1 MEQKKITFNRDLN
14 KAMKFASQKALVE
27 NSDFITP
34 EHLLYGMM
42 TLPQMQDLMWSCNEA
57 FDIDDFLDELDE
69 HIEESTKDDS
79 QGAKPNDICEPSFQL
94 QQVFTDAV
102 RQAIMAERKAID
114 MPMAINAILCLENS
128 WAAYLLRKHA
138 NVEDF
143 EIMTGTEIHFHEH
156 STGVEEDDDQYSNG
170 EGDNPFGLFDD
181 DDEDLLFGDE
191 DDYSSPSHKNDK
203 WKKYVTCIN
212 EHLKDKNPLIGR
224 EKELDRTIQVLCRKD
239 KNNPLHIGE
248 PGVGKTALVYGV
260 ARRIEE
266 GKVPDRLKGCN
277 IYQLDMGTLLAGTRF
292 RGDMEQRLKQ
302 IMEGVTSEAHCII
315 YLDEIHNIV
324 GAGKGAEGGSDVS
337 DLLKPY
343 LDDDRIR
350 VIGATTY
357 TEYNKNFTR
366 SVGMI
371 RRFQT
376 IDVEEPSIDEAI
388 HILKSLKPIY
398 EKYHHVKYDAAA
410 IEYAVTSSAKFITD
424 RFLPDKAIDL
434 MDEAAAKLRMERD
447 SQPEELDEITR
458 RLRQLEIEREAIKRE
473 GDEAKL
479 DALNK
484 EIAELQE
491 REKNFRAKWEGE
503 KEVLA
508 KIQQDKQQMEQLKFE
523 AERAE
528 REGDYGRVAEIRYGK
543 LQQLQHDIDAQQEQ
557 LRSRQ
562 GAEAMVKE
570 EVTPD
575 DIADV
580 VARWTGIPVTR
591 MLQSEREKLLHLE
604 DELHRRVVGQD
615 EAIQAVADAV
625 RRSRA
630 GLQDPKRPIGSFIF
644 LGTTGVGK
652 TELAKA
658 LADYLFNDENM
669 MTRIDMSEYQEKFS
683 VSRLVGA
690 PPGYVG
696 YEEGGQLTEA
706 VRRKPYSVVLF
717 DEIEKAH
724 PDVFN
729 ILLQVLDDGRLT
741 DNKGRTVNFK
751 NTIIIMTSNMGS
763 QLIQQ
768 KFEAIARKSADERE
782 RIIDETKGE
791 VLEMLK
797 KTIRPEFLNRIDDI
811 IMFEP
816 LTQPQIE
823 QIVRLQVNGIER
835 LLKDQDVH
843 IEVSDAAVK
852 LVAKAGFDPEF
863 GARPVKRALQRLLL
877 NDLSKALLAGT
888 VDKTRP
894 IRVDVD
900 GDALRFSNAD

>member
-57 FDIDDFLDELDE
+57 FDLDNFLDELDE

-143 EIMTGTEIHFHEH
+143 EIMTATEIHFHER

-191 DDYSSPSHKNDK
+191 DDFSSPSHKNDK

-212 EHLKDKNPLIGR
+212 EHLAEKNPLIGR
-224 EKELDRTIQVLCRKD
+224 ERELDRTIQVLCRKD

-302 IMEGVTSEAHCII
+302 IMEGVTSESHCII

-398 EKYHHVKYDAAA
+398 EKYHHVKYDDAA

-424 RFLPDKAIDL
+424 RFLPDKAIDII
-434 MDEAAAKLRMERD
+434 DEAGAQAEMEGKKYKKIGKK
-447 SQPEELDEITR
+447 Q
-458 RLRQLEIEREAIKRE
+458 
-473 GDEAKL
+473 
-479 DALNK
+479 
-484 EIAELQE
+484 IA
-491 REKNFRAKWEGE
+491 
-503 KEVLA
+503 EVLA
-508 KIQQDKQQMEQLKFE
+508 K
-523 AERAE
+523 
-528 REGDYGRVAEIRYGK
+528 VAK
-543 LQQLQHDIDAQQEQ
+543 IDALAIKQDDNKNLASLE
-557 LRSRQ
+557 SR
-562 GAEAMVKE
+562 MK
-570 EVTPD
+570 
-575 DIADV
+575 DV
-580 VARWTGIPVTR
+580 IY
-591 MLQSEREKLLHLE
+591 
-604 DELHRRVVGQD
+604 GQD
-615 EAIQAVADAV
+615 RAIQTVVEAVQL
-625 RRSRA
+625 SKA
-630 GLQDPKRPIGSFIF
+630 GLTDENKPLASLLFVGP
-644 LGTTGVGK
+644 TGVGK
-652 TELAKA
+652 TEVAKMLAQELGVK
-658 LADYLFNDENM
+658 LVRF
-669 MTRIDMSEYQEKFS
+669 DMSEYVEKHT
-683 VSRLVGA
+683 VAKLIGA
-690 PPGYVG
+690 PAGYVG
-696 YEEGGQLTEA
+696 YDDGGLLTDA
-706 VRRKPYSVVLF
+706 VRKSPDCVLLL

-724 PDVFN
+724 SDIFN
-729 ILLQVLDDGRLT
+729 ILLQVMDYGVLT
-741 DNKGRTVNFK
+741 DSKGRKAHFK
-751 NTIIIMTSNMGS
+751 NVILIMTSNAGAQYASQATVGFASTATAGS
-763 QLIQQ
+763 AMLKQVKHTFKPEFINRLNEIVVFNDMDEQMAKLILG
-768 KFEAIARKSADERE
+768 KKLRELNAKLAAKSVSITLTDEAHQHLLKSA
-782 RIIDETKGE
+782 
-791 VLEMLK
+791 
-797 KTIRPEFLNRIDDI
+797 
-811 IMFEP
+811 
-816 LTQPQIE
+816 
-823 QIVRLQVNGIER
+823 
-835 LLKDQDVH
+835 
-843 IEVSDAAVK
+843 
-852 LVAKAGFDPEF
+852 
-863 GARPVKRALQRLLL
+863 
-877 NDLSKALLAGT
+877 
-888 VDKTRP
+888 
-894 IRVDVD
+894 
-900 GDALRFSNAD
+900 

>member
-57 FDIDDFLDELDE
+57 FDLDNFLDELDE

-143 EIMTGTEIHFHEH
+143 EIMTATEIHFHER

-191 DDYSSPSHKNDK
+191 DDYSSPSRKNDK

-212 EHLKDKNPLIGR
+212 EHLAEKNPLIGR
-224 EKELDRTIQVLCRKD
+224 ERELDRTIQVLCRKD

-266 GKVPDRLKGCN
+266 GKVPDRLQGCN

-424 RFLPDKAIDL
+424 RFLPDKAIDII
-434 MDEAAAKLRMERD
+434 DEAGAQAEMEGKKYKKIGKK
-447 SQPEELDEITR
+447 Q
-458 RLRQLEIEREAIKRE
+458 
-473 GDEAKL
+473 
-479 DALNK
+479 
-484 EIAELQE
+484 IA
-491 REKNFRAKWEGE
+491 
-503 KEVLA
+503 EVLA
-508 KIQQDKQQMEQLKFE
+508 K
-523 AERAE
+523 
-528 REGDYGRVAEIRYGK
+528 VAK
-543 LQQLQHDIDAQQEQ
+543 IDALAIKQDDNKNLASLE
-557 LRSRQ
+557 SR
-562 GAEAMVKE
+562 MK
-570 EVTPD
+570 
-575 DIADV
+575 DV
-580 VARWTGIPVTR
+580 IY
-591 MLQSEREKLLHLE
+591 
-604 DELHRRVVGQD
+604 GQD
-615 EAIQAVADAV
+615 RAIQTVVEAVQL
-625 RRSRA
+625 SKA
-630 GLQDPKRPIGSFIF
+630 GLTDENKPLASLLFVGP
-644 LGTTGVGK
+644 TGVGK
-652 TELAKA
+652 TEVAKMLAQELGVK
-658 LADYLFNDENM
+658 LVRF
-669 MTRIDMSEYQEKFS
+669 DMSEYVEKHT
-683 VSRLVGA
+683 VAKLIGA
-690 PPGYVG
+690 PAGYVG
-696 YEEGGQLTEA
+696 YDDGGLLTDA
-706 VRRKPYSVVLF
+706 VRKSPDCVLLL

-724 PDVFN
+724 SDIFN
-729 ILLQVLDDGRLT
+729 ILLQVMDYGVLT
-741 DNKGRTVNFK
+741 DSKGRKAHFK
-751 NTIIIMTSNMGS
+751 NVILIMTSNAGAQYASQASVGFASTATAGS
-763 QLIQQ
+763 AMLKQVKHTFKPEFINRLNEIVVFNDMDEQMAKLILGKKLRELNAKLAAKSVSITLTEEAHQHLLKSGYSKEYGAREMDRVIQQ
-768 KFEAIARKSADERE
+768 QLKTMLMRE
-782 RIIDETKGE
+782 ILFGK
-791 VLEMLK
+791 LK
-797 KTIRPEFLNRIDDI
+797 KGGE
-811 IMFEP
+811 
-816 LTQPQIE
+816 
-823 QIVRLQVNGIER
+823 
-835 LLKDQDVH
+835 
-843 IEVSDAAVK
+843 A
-852 LVAKAGFDPEF
+852 
-863 GARPVKRALQRLLL
+863 
-877 NDLSKALLAGT
+877 T
-888 VDKTRP
+888 VDLQNGTLTIKQ
-894 IRVDVD
+894 
-900 GDALRFSNAD
+900 S

>member
-57 FDIDDFLDELDE
+57 FDLDEFLDELDE

-143 EIMTGTEIHFHEH
+143 EIMTATEIHFHER

-191 DDYSSPSHKNDK
+191 DDYSSPSRKNDK

-212 EHLKDKNPLIGR
+212 EHLAEKNPLIGR
-224 EKELDRTIQVLCRKD
+224 EHELDRTIQVLCRKD

-266 GKVPDRLKGCN
+266 GKVPDRLKGCK

-398 EKYHHVKYDAAA
+398 EKYHHVKYDDAA

-424 RFLPDKAIDL
+424 RFLPDKAIDII
-434 MDEAAAKLRMERD
+434 DEAGAQAEMEGKKYKKIGKK
-447 SQPEELDEITR
+447 Q
-458 RLRQLEIEREAIKRE
+458 
-473 GDEAKL
+473 
-479 DALNK
+479 
-484 EIAELQE
+484 IA
-491 REKNFRAKWEGE
+491 
-503 KEVLA
+503 EVLA
-508 KIQQDKQQMEQLKFE
+508 K
-523 AERAE
+523 
-528 REGDYGRVAEIRYGK
+528 VAK
-543 LQQLQHDIDAQQEQ
+543 IDALAIKQDDNKNLASLE
-557 LRSRQ
+557 SR
-562 GAEAMVKE
+562 MK
-570 EVTPD
+570 
-575 DIADV
+575 DV
-580 VARWTGIPVTR
+580 IY
-591 MLQSEREKLLHLE
+591 
-604 DELHRRVVGQD
+604 GQD
-615 EAIQAVADAV
+615 RAIQTVVEAVQL
-625 RRSRA
+625 SKA
-630 GLQDPKRPIGSFIF
+630 GLTDENKPLASLLFVGP
-644 LGTTGVGK
+644 TGVGK
-652 TELAKA
+652 TEVAKMLAQELGVK
-658 LADYLFNDENM
+658 LVRF
-669 MTRIDMSEYQEKFS
+669 DMSEYVEKHT
-683 VSRLVGA
+683 VAKLIGA
-690 PPGYVG
+690 PAGYVG
-696 YEEGGQLTEA
+696 YDDGGLLTDA
-706 VRRKPYSVVLF
+706 VRKSPDCVLLL

-724 PDVFN
+724 SDIFN
-729 ILLQVLDDGRLT
+729 ILLQVMDYGVLT
-741 DNKGRTVNFK
+741 DSKGRKAHFK
-751 NTIIIMTSNMGS
+751 NVILIMTSNAGAQYASQASVGFASTATAGS
-763 QLIQQ
+763 AMLKQVKHTFKPEFINRLNEIVVFNDMDEQMAKLILGKKLRELNAKLAAKSVSITLTDEAHQHLLKNGYSKEYGAREMDRVIQQ
-768 KFEAIARKSADERE
+768 QLKTMLMRE
-782 RIIDETKGE
+782 ILFGK
-791 VLEMLK
+791 LK
-797 KTIRPEFLNRIDDI
+797 KGGE
-811 IMFEP
+811 
-816 LTQPQIE
+816 
-823 QIVRLQVNGIER
+823 
-835 LLKDQDVH
+835 
-843 IEVSDAAVK
+843 A
-852 LVAKAGFDPEF
+852 
-863 GARPVKRALQRLLL
+863 
-877 NDLSKALLAGT
+877 T
-888 VDKTRP
+888 VDLQNGTLTIKQ
-894 IRVDVD
+894 
-900 GDALRFSNAD
+900 S

>member
-57 FDIDDFLDELDE
+57 FDLDDFLDELDE

-143 EIMTGTEIHFHEH
+143 EIMTGTEIHFHER

-212 EHLKDKNPLIGR
+212 EHLAEKNPLIGR

-424 RFLPDKAIDL
+424 RFLPDKAIDII
-434 MDEAAAKLRMERD
+434 DEAGAQAEMEGKKYKKIGKK
-447 SQPEELDEITR
+447 Q
-458 RLRQLEIEREAIKRE
+458 
-473 GDEAKL
+473 
-479 DALNK
+479 
-484 EIAELQE
+484 IA
-491 REKNFRAKWEGE
+491 
-503 KEVLA
+503 EVLA
-508 KIQQDKQQMEQLKFE
+508 K
-523 AERAE
+523 
-528 REGDYGRVAEIRYGK
+528 VAK
-543 LQQLQHDIDAQQEQ
+543 IDALAIKQDDNKNLASLE
-557 LRSRQ
+557 SR
-562 GAEAMVKE
+562 MK
-570 EVTPD
+570 
-575 DIADV
+575 DV
-580 VARWTGIPVTR
+580 IY
-591 MLQSEREKLLHLE
+591 
-604 DELHRRVVGQD
+604 GQD
-615 EAIQAVADAV
+615 RAIQTVVEAVQL
-625 RRSRA
+625 SKA
-630 GLQDPKRPIGSFIF
+630 GLTDENKPLASLLFVGP
-644 LGTTGVGK
+644 TGVGK
-652 TELAKA
+652 TEVAKMLAQELGVK
-658 LADYLFNDENM
+658 LVRF
-669 MTRIDMSEYQEKFS
+669 DMSEYVEKHT
-683 VSRLVGA
+683 VAKLIGA
-690 PPGYVG
+690 PAGYVG
-696 YEEGGQLTEA
+696 YDDGGLLTDA
-706 VRRKPYSVVLF
+706 VRKSPDCVLLL

-724 PDVFN
+724 SDIFN
-729 ILLQVLDDGRLT
+729 ILLQVMDYGVLT
-741 DNKGRTVNFK
+741 DSKGRKAHFK
-751 NTIIIMTSNMGS
+751 NVILIMTSNAGAQYASQASMGFAS
-763 QLIQQ
+763 TATAGSAMLKQVKHTFKPEFINRLNEIVVFNDMDEQMAKLILGKKLRELNAKLAAKSVSITLTDKAHQHLLKNGYSKEYGAREMDRVIQQ
-768 KFEAIARKSADERE
+768 QLKTMLMRE
-782 RIIDETKGE
+782 ILFGK
-791 VLEMLK
+791 LK
-797 KTIRPEFLNRIDDI
+797 KGGE
-811 IMFEP
+811 
-816 LTQPQIE
+816 
-823 QIVRLQVNGIER
+823 
-835 LLKDQDVH
+835 
-843 IEVSDAAVK
+843 A
-852 LVAKAGFDPEF
+852 
-863 GARPVKRALQRLLL
+863 
-877 NDLSKALLAGT
+877 T
-888 VDKTRP
+888 VDLQNGTLTIKQ
-894 IRVDVD
+894 
-900 GDALRFSNAD
+900 S

>member
-14 KAMKFASQKALVE
+14 KAMKYASQKALVE

-57 FDIDDFLDELDE
+57 FDLDDFLDELDE

-143 EIMTGTEIHFHEH
+143 EIMTATEIHFHER

-191 DDYSSPSHKNDK
+191 DDFSSPSRKNDK

-212 EHLKDKNPLIGR
+212 EHLAEKNPLIGR

-424 RFLPDKAIDL
+424 RFLPDKAIDII
-434 MDEAAAKLRMERD
+434 DEAGAQAEMEGKKYKKIGKK
-447 SQPEELDEITR
+447 Q
-458 RLRQLEIEREAIKRE
+458 
-473 GDEAKL
+473 
-479 DALNK
+479 
-484 EIAELQE
+484 IA
-491 REKNFRAKWEGE
+491 
-503 KEVLA
+503 EVLA
-508 KIQQDKQQMEQLKFE
+508 K
-523 AERAE
+523 
-528 REGDYGRVAEIRYGK
+528 VAK
-543 LQQLQHDIDAQQEQ
+543 IDALAIKQDDNKNLASLE
-557 LRSRQ
+557 SR
-562 GAEAMVKE
+562 MK
-570 EVTPD
+570 
-575 DIADV
+575 DV
-580 VARWTGIPVTR
+580 IY
-591 MLQSEREKLLHLE
+591 
-604 DELHRRVVGQD
+604 GQD
-615 EAIQAVADAV
+615 RAIQTVVEAVQL
-625 RRSRA
+625 SKA
-630 GLQDPKRPIGSFIF
+630 GLTDENKPLASLLFVGP
-644 LGTTGVGK
+644 TGVGK
-652 TELAKA
+652 TEVAKMLAQELGVK
-658 LADYLFNDENM
+658 LVRF
-669 MTRIDMSEYQEKFS
+669 DMSEYVEKHT
-683 VSRLVGA
+683 VAKLIGA
-690 PPGYVG
+690 PAGYVG
-696 YEEGGQLTEA
+696 YDDGGLLTDA
-706 VRRKPYSVVLF
+706 VRKSPDCVLLL

-724 PDVFN
+724 SDIFN
-729 ILLQVLDDGRLT
+729 ILLQVMDYGVLT
-741 DNKGRTVNFK
+741 DSKGRKAHFK
-751 NTIIIMTSNMGS
+751 NVILIMTSNAGAQYASQATVGFASTATAGS
-763 QLIQQ
+763 AMLKQVKHTFKPEFINRLNEIVVFNDMDEQMAKLILGKKLRELNAKLAAKSVSITLTDEAHQHLLKSGYSKEYGAREMDRVIQQ
-768 KFEAIARKSADERE
+768 QLKTMLMRE
-782 RIIDETKGE
+782 ILFGK
-791 VLEMLK
+791 LK
-797 KTIRPEFLNRIDDI
+797 KGGE
-811 IMFEP
+811 
-816 LTQPQIE
+816 
-823 QIVRLQVNGIER
+823 
-835 LLKDQDVH
+835 
-843 IEVSDAAVK
+843 A
-852 LVAKAGFDPEF
+852 
-863 GARPVKRALQRLLL
+863 
-877 NDLSKALLAGT
+877 T
-888 VDKTRP
+888 VDLQNGTLTIKQ
-894 IRVDVD
+894 
-900 GDALRFSNAD
+900 S

>member
-57 FDIDDFLDELDE
+57 FDLDNFLDELDE

-143 EIMTGTEIHFHEH
+143 EIMTATEIHFHER

-191 DDYSSPSHKNDK
+191 DDFSSPSHKNDK

-212 EHLKDKNPLIGR
+212 EHLAEKNPLIGR

-424 RFLPDKAIDL
+424 RFLPDKAIDII
-434 MDEAAAKLRMERD
+434 DEAGAQAEMEGKKYKKIGKK
-447 SQPEELDEITR
+447 Q
-458 RLRQLEIEREAIKRE
+458 
-473 GDEAKL
+473 
-479 DALNK
+479 
-484 EIAELQE
+484 IA
-491 REKNFRAKWEGE
+491 
-503 KEVLA
+503 EVLA
-508 KIQQDKQQMEQLKFE
+508 K
-523 AERAE
+523 
-528 REGDYGRVAEIRYGK
+528 VAK
-543 LQQLQHDIDAQQEQ
+543 IDALAIKQDDNKNLASLE
-557 LRSRQ
+557 SR
-562 GAEAMVKE
+562 MK
-570 EVTPD
+570 
-575 DIADV
+575 DV
-580 VARWTGIPVTR
+580 IY
-591 MLQSEREKLLHLE
+591 
-604 DELHRRVVGQD
+604 GQD
-615 EAIQAVADAV
+615 RAIQTVVEAVQL
-625 RRSRA
+625 SKA
-630 GLQDPKRPIGSFIF
+630 GLTDENKPLASLLFVGP
-644 LGTTGVGK
+644 TGVGK
-652 TELAKA
+652 TEVAKMLAQELGVK
-658 LADYLFNDENM
+658 LVRF
-669 MTRIDMSEYQEKFS
+669 DMSEYVEKHT
-683 VSRLVGA
+683 VAKLIGA
-690 PPGYVG
+690 PAGYVG
-696 YEEGGQLTEA
+696 YDDGGLLTDA
-706 VRRKPYSVVLF
+706 VRKSPDCVLLL

-724 PDVFN
+724 SDIFN
-729 ILLQVLDDGRLT
+729 ILLQVMDYGVLT
-741 DNKGRTVNFK
+741 DSKGRKAHFK
-751 NTIIIMTSNMGS
+751 NVILIMTSNAGAQYASQASMGFAS
-763 QLIQQ
+763 TATAGSAMLKQVKHTFKPEFINRLNEIVVFNDMDEQMAKLILGKKLRELNAKLAAKSVSIALTDEAHQHLLKSGYSKEYGAREMDRVIQQ
-768 KFEAIARKSADERE
+768 QLKTMLMRE
-782 RIIDETKGE
+782 ILFGK
-791 VLEMLK
+791 LK
-797 KTIRPEFLNRIDDI
+797 KGGEATVD
-811 IMFEP
+811 
-816 LTQPQIE
+816 
-823 QIVRLQVNGIER
+823 LQNGI
-835 LLKDQDVH
+835 LTIKQ
-843 IEVSDAAVK
+843 S
-852 LVAKAGFDPEF
+852 
-863 GARPVKRALQRLLL
+863 
-877 NDLSKALLAGT
+877 
-888 VDKTRP
+888 
-894 IRVDVD
+894 
-900 GDALRFSNAD
+900 

>member
-14 KAMKFASQKALVE
+14 KAMKYASQKALVE

-57 FDIDDFLDELDE
+57 FDLDDFLDELDE

-143 EIMTGTEIHFHEH
+143 EIMTATEIHFHER

-191 DDYSSPSHKNDK
+191 DDFSSPSHKNDK

-212 EHLKDKNPLIGR
+212 EHLAEKNPLIGR

-424 RFLPDKAIDL
+424 RFLPDKAIDII
-434 MDEAAAKLRMERD
+434 DEAGAQAEMEGKKYKKIGKK
-447 SQPEELDEITR
+447 Q
-458 RLRQLEIEREAIKRE
+458 
-473 GDEAKL
+473 
-479 DALNK
+479 
-484 EIAELQE
+484 IA
-491 REKNFRAKWEGE
+491 
-503 KEVLA
+503 EVLA
-508 KIQQDKQQMEQLKFE
+508 K
-523 AERAE
+523 
-528 REGDYGRVAEIRYGK
+528 VAK
-543 LQQLQHDIDAQQEQ
+543 IDALAIKQDDNKNLASLE
-557 LRSRQ
+557 SR
-562 GAEAMVKE
+562 MK
-570 EVTPD
+570 
-575 DIADV
+575 DV
-580 VARWTGIPVTR
+580 IY
-591 MLQSEREKLLHLE
+591 
-604 DELHRRVVGQD
+604 GQD
-615 EAIQAVADAV
+615 RAIQTVVEAVQL
-625 RRSRA
+625 SKA
-630 GLQDPKRPIGSFIF
+630 GLTDENKPLASLLFVGP
-644 LGTTGVGK
+644 TGVGK
-652 TELAKA
+652 TEVAKMLAQELGVK
-658 LADYLFNDENM
+658 LVRF
-669 MTRIDMSEYQEKFS
+669 DMSEYVEKHT
-683 VSRLVGA
+683 VAKLIGA
-690 PPGYVG
+690 PAGYVG
-696 YEEGGQLTEA
+696 YDDGGLLTDA
-706 VRRKPYSVVLF
+706 VRKSPDCVLLL

-724 PDVFN
+724 SDIFN
-729 ILLQVLDDGRLT
+729 ILLQVMDYGVLT
-741 DNKGRTVNFK
+741 DSKGRKAHFK
-751 NTIIIMTSNMGS
+751 NVILIMTSNAGAQYASQASVGFASTATAGS
-763 QLIQQ
+763 AMLKQVKHTFKPEFINRLNEIVVFNDMDEQMAKLILGKKLRELNAKLAAKSVSITLTDEAHQHLLKSGYSKEYGAREMDRVIQQ
-768 KFEAIARKSADERE
+768 QLKTMLMRE
-782 RIIDETKGE
+782 ILLGK
-791 VLEMLK
+791 LK
-797 KTIRPEFLNRIDDI
+797 KGGEATVD
-811 IMFEP
+811 
-816 LTQPQIE
+816 
-823 QIVRLQVNGIER
+823 LQNGI
-835 LLKDQDVH
+835 LTIKQ
-843 IEVSDAAVK
+843 S
-852 LVAKAGFDPEF
+852 
-863 GARPVKRALQRLLL
+863 
-877 NDLSKALLAGT
+877 
-888 VDKTRP
+888 
-894 IRVDVD
+894 
-900 GDALRFSNAD
+900 

>member
-57 FDIDDFLDELDE
+57 FDLDNFLDELDE

-143 EIMTGTEIHFHEH
+143 EIMTATEIHFHER

-191 DDYSSPSHKNDK
+191 DDYSSPSRKNDK

-212 EHLKDKNPLIGR
+212 EHLAEKNPLIGR

-302 IMEGVTSEAHCII
+302 IMEGVTSESHCII

-424 RFLPDKAIDL
+424 RFLPDKAIDII
-434 MDEAAAKLRMERD
+434 DEAGAQAEMEGKKYKKIGKK
-447 SQPEELDEITR
+447 Q
-458 RLRQLEIEREAIKRE
+458 
-473 GDEAKL
+473 
-479 DALNK
+479 
-484 EIAELQE
+484 IA
-491 REKNFRAKWEGE
+491 
-503 KEVLA
+503 EVLA
-508 KIQQDKQQMEQLKFE
+508 K
-523 AERAE
+523 
-528 REGDYGRVAEIRYGK
+528 VAK
-543 LQQLQHDIDAQQEQ
+543 IDALAIKQDDNKNLASLE
-557 LRSRQ
+557 SR
-562 GAEAMVKE
+562 MK
-570 EVTPD
+570 
-575 DIADV
+575 DV
-580 VARWTGIPVTR
+580 IY
-591 MLQSEREKLLHLE
+591 
-604 DELHRRVVGQD
+604 GQD
-615 EAIQAVADAV
+615 RAIQTVVEAVQL
-625 RRSRA
+625 SKA
-630 GLQDPKRPIGSFIF
+630 GLTDENKPLASLLFVGP
-644 LGTTGVGK
+644 TGVGK
-652 TELAKA
+652 TEVAKMLAQELGVK
-658 LADYLFNDENM
+658 LVRF
-669 MTRIDMSEYQEKFS
+669 DMSEYVEKHT
-683 VSRLVGA
+683 VAKLIGA
-690 PPGYVG
+690 PAGYVG
-696 YEEGGQLTEA
+696 YDDGGLLTDA
-706 VRRKPYSVVLF
+706 VRKSPDCVLLL

-724 PDVFN
+724 SDIFN
-729 ILLQVLDDGRLT
+729 ILLQVMDYGVLT
-741 DNKGRTVNFK
+741 DSKGRKAHFK
-751 NTIIIMTSNMGS
+751 NVILIMTSNAGAQYASQASVGFASTASAGS
-763 QLIQQ
+763 AMLKQVKHTFKPEFINRLNEIVVFNDMDEQMAKLILGKKLRELNAKLAAKSVSITLTDEAHQHLLKSGYSKEYGAREMDRVIQQ
-768 KFEAIARKSADERE
+768 QLKTMLMRE
-782 RIIDETKGE
+782 ILFGK
-791 VLEMLK
+791 LK
-797 KTIRPEFLNRIDDI
+797 KGGEATVD
-811 IMFEP
+811 
-816 LTQPQIE
+816 
-823 QIVRLQVNGIER
+823 LQNGI
-835 LLKDQDVH
+835 LTIKQ
-843 IEVSDAAVK
+843 S
-852 LVAKAGFDPEF
+852 
-863 GARPVKRALQRLLL
+863 
-877 NDLSKALLAGT
+877 
-888 VDKTRP
+888 
-894 IRVDVD
+894 
-900 GDALRFSNAD
+900 

>member
-57 FDIDDFLDELDE
+57 FDLDNFLDELDE

-143 EIMTGTEIHFHEH
+143 EIMTATEIHFHER

-191 DDYSSPSHKNDK
+191 DDYSSPSRKNDK

-212 EHLKDKNPLIGR
+212 EHLAEKNPLIGR

-424 RFLPDKAIDL
+424 RFLPDKAIDII
-434 MDEAAAKLRMERD
+434 DEAGAQAEMEGKKYKKIGKK
-447 SQPEELDEITR
+447 Q
-458 RLRQLEIEREAIKRE
+458 
-473 GDEAKL
+473 
-479 DALNK
+479 
-484 EIAELQE
+484 IA
-491 REKNFRAKWEGE
+491 
-503 KEVLA
+503 EVLA
-508 KIQQDKQQMEQLKFE
+508 K
-523 AERAE
+523 
-528 REGDYGRVAEIRYGK
+528 VAK
-543 LQQLQHDIDAQQEQ
+543 IDALAIKQDDNKNLASLE
-557 LRSRQ
+557 SR
-562 GAEAMVKE
+562 MK
-570 EVTPD
+570 
-575 DIADV
+575 DV
-580 VARWTGIPVTR
+580 IY
-591 MLQSEREKLLHLE
+591 
-604 DELHRRVVGQD
+604 GQD
-615 EAIQAVADAV
+615 RAIQTVVEAVQL
-625 RRSRA
+625 SKA
-630 GLQDPKRPIGSFIF
+630 GLTDENKPLASLLFVGP
-644 LGTTGVGK
+644 TGVGK
-652 TELAKA
+652 TEVAKMLAQELGVK
-658 LADYLFNDENM
+658 LVRF
-669 MTRIDMSEYQEKFS
+669 DMSEYVEKHT
-683 VSRLVGA
+683 VAKLIGA
-690 PPGYVG
+690 PAGYVG
-696 YEEGGQLTEA
+696 YDDGGLLTDA
-706 VRRKPYSVVLF
+706 VRKSPDCVLLL

-724 PDVFN
+724 SDIFN
-729 ILLQVLDDGRLT
+729 ILLQVMDYGVLT
-741 DNKGRTVNFK
+741 DSKGRKAHFK
-751 NTIIIMTSNMGS
+751 NVILIMTSNAGAQYASQASVGFASTASAGS
-763 QLIQQ
+763 AMLKQVKHTFKPEFINRLNEIVVFNDMDEQMAKLILGKKLRELNAKLAAKSVSIALTDEAHQHLLKSGYSKEYGAREMDRVIQQ
-768 KFEAIARKSADERE
+768 QLKTMLMRE
-782 RIIDETKGE
+782 ILFGK
-791 VLEMLK
+791 LK
-797 KTIRPEFLNRIDDI
+797 KGGEATVD
-811 IMFEP
+811 
-816 LTQPQIE
+816 
-823 QIVRLQVNGIER
+823 LQNGI
-835 LLKDQDVH
+835 LTIKQ
-843 IEVSDAAVK
+843 S
-852 LVAKAGFDPEF
+852 
-863 GARPVKRALQRLLL
+863 
-877 NDLSKALLAGT
+877 
-888 VDKTRP
+888 
-894 IRVDVD
+894 
-900 GDALRFSNAD
+900 

>member
-57 FDIDDFLDELDE
+57 FDLDDFLDELDE

-170 EGDNPFGLFDD
+170 EGNNPFGLFDD

-212 EHLKDKNPLIGR
+212 EHLAEKNPLIGR
-224 EKELDRTIQVLCRKD
+224 ERELDRTIQVLCRKD

-350 VIGATTY
+350 VIGATTN

-398 EKYHHVKYDAAA
+398 EKYHHVKYDATA

-424 RFLPDKAIDL
+424 RFLPDKAIDII
-434 MDEAAAKLRMERD
+434 DEAGAQAEMEGKKYKKIGKK
-447 SQPEELDEITR
+447 Q
-458 RLRQLEIEREAIKRE
+458 
-473 GDEAKL
+473 
-479 DALNK
+479 
-484 EIAELQE
+484 IA
-491 REKNFRAKWEGE
+491 
-503 KEVLA
+503 EVLA
-508 KIQQDKQQMEQLKFE
+508 K
-523 AERAE
+523 
-528 REGDYGRVAEIRYGK
+528 VAK
-543 LQQLQHDIDAQQEQ
+543 IDALAIKQDDNKNLASLE
-557 LRSRQ
+557 SR
-562 GAEAMVKE
+562 MK
-570 EVTPD
+570 
-575 DIADV
+575 DV
-580 VARWTGIPVTR
+580 IY
-591 MLQSEREKLLHLE
+591 
-604 DELHRRVVGQD
+604 GQD
-615 EAIQAVADAV
+615 RAIQTVVEAVQL
-625 RRSRA
+625 SKA
-630 GLQDPKRPIGSFIF
+630 GLTDENKPLASLLFVGP
-644 LGTTGVGK
+644 TGVGK
-652 TELAKA
+652 TEVAKMLAQELGVK
-658 LADYLFNDENM
+658 LVRF
-669 MTRIDMSEYQEKFS
+669 DMSEYVEKHT
-683 VSRLVGA
+683 VAKLIGA
-690 PPGYVG
+690 PAGYVG
-696 YEEGGQLTEA
+696 YDDGGLLTDA
-706 VRRKPYSVVLF
+706 VRKSPDCVLLL

-724 PDVFN
+724 SDIFN
-729 ILLQVLDDGRLT
+729 ILLQVMDYGVLT
-741 DNKGRTVNFK
+741 DSKGRKAHFK
-751 NTIIIMTSNMGS
+751 NVILIMTSNAGAQYASQASVGFASTATAGS
-763 QLIQQ
+763 AMLKQVKHTFKPEFINRLNEIVVFNDMDEQMAKLILGKKLRELNAKLAAKSVSITLTDEAHQHLLKSGYSKEYGAREMDRVIQQ
-768 KFEAIARKSADERE
+768 QLKTMLMRE
-782 RIIDETKGE
+782 ILFGK
-791 VLEMLK
+791 LK
-797 KTIRPEFLNRIDDI
+797 KGGEATVD
-811 IMFEP
+811 
-816 LTQPQIE
+816 
-823 QIVRLQVNGIER
+823 LQNGI
-835 LLKDQDVH
+835 LTIKQ
-843 IEVSDAAVK
+843 S
-852 LVAKAGFDPEF
+852 
-863 GARPVKRALQRLLL
+863 
-877 NDLSKALLAGT
+877 
-888 VDKTRP
+888 
-894 IRVDVD
+894 
-900 GDALRFSNAD
+900 

>member
-57 FDIDDFLDELDE
+57 FDLDDFLDELDE

-143 EIMTGTEIHFHEH
+143 EIMTATEIHFHER

-212 EHLKDKNPLIGR
+212 EHLAEKNPLIGR

-424 RFLPDKAIDL
+424 RFLPDKAIDII
-434 MDEAAAKLRMERD
+434 DEAGAQAEMEGKKYKKIGKK
-447 SQPEELDEITR
+447 Q
-458 RLRQLEIEREAIKRE
+458 
-473 GDEAKL
+473 
-479 DALNK
+479 
-484 EIAELQE
+484 IA
-491 REKNFRAKWEGE
+491 
-503 KEVLA
+503 EVLA
-508 KIQQDKQQMEQLKFE
+508 K
-523 AERAE
+523 
-528 REGDYGRVAEIRYGK
+528 VAK
-543 LQQLQHDIDAQQEQ
+543 IDALAIKQDDNKNLASLE
-557 LRSRQ
+557 SR
-562 GAEAMVKE
+562 MK
-570 EVTPD
+570 
-575 DIADV
+575 DV
-580 VARWTGIPVTR
+580 IY
-591 MLQSEREKLLHLE
+591 
-604 DELHRRVVGQD
+604 GQD
-615 EAIQAVADAV
+615 RAIQTVVEAVQL
-625 RRSRA
+625 SKA
-630 GLQDPKRPIGSFIF
+630 GLTDENKPLASLLFVGP
-644 LGTTGVGK
+644 TGVGK
-652 TELAKA
+652 TEVAKMLAQELGVK
-658 LADYLFNDENM
+658 LVRF
-669 MTRIDMSEYQEKFS
+669 DMSEYVEKHT
-683 VSRLVGA
+683 VAKLIGA
-690 PPGYVG
+690 PAGYVG
-696 YEEGGQLTEA
+696 YDDGGLLTDA
-706 VRRKPYSVVLF
+706 VRKSPDCVLLL

-724 PDVFN
+724 SDIFN
-729 ILLQVLDDGRLT
+729 ILLQVMDYGVLT
-741 DNKGRTVNFK
+741 DSKGRKAHFK
-751 NTIIIMTSNMGS
+751 NVILIMTSNAGAQYASQASVGFASTASAGS
-763 QLIQQ
+763 AMLKQVKHTFKPEFINRLNEIVVFNDMDEQMAKLILGKKLRELNAKLAAKSVSIALTDEAHQHLLKSGYSKEYGAREMDRVIQQ
-768 KFEAIARKSADERE
+768 QLKTMLMRE
-782 RIIDETKGE
+782 ILFGK
-791 VLEMLK
+791 LK
-797 KTIRPEFLNRIDDI
+797 KGGE
-811 IMFEP
+811 
-816 LTQPQIE
+816 
-823 QIVRLQVNGIER
+823 
-835 LLKDQDVH
+835 
-843 IEVSDAAVK
+843 A
-852 LVAKAGFDPEF
+852 
-863 GARPVKRALQRLLL
+863 
-877 NDLSKALLAGT
+877 T
-888 VDKTRP
+888 VDLQNGTLTIKQ
-894 IRVDVD
+894 
-900 GDALRFSNAD
+900 S

>member
-57 FDIDDFLDELDE
+57 FDLDDFLDELDE

-143 EIMTGTEIHFHEH
+143 EIMTATEIHFHER

-191 DDYSSPSHKNDK
+191 DDFSSPSHKNDK

-212 EHLKDKNPLIGR
+212 EHLAEKNPLIGR

-424 RFLPDKAIDL
+424 RFLPDKAIDII
-434 MDEAAAKLRMERD
+434 DEAGAQAEMEGKKYKKIGKK
-447 SQPEELDEITR
+447 Q
-458 RLRQLEIEREAIKRE
+458 
-473 GDEAKL
+473 
-479 DALNK
+479 
-484 EIAELQE
+484 IA
-491 REKNFRAKWEGE
+491 
-503 KEVLA
+503 EVLA
-508 KIQQDKQQMEQLKFE
+508 K
-523 AERAE
+523 
-528 REGDYGRVAEIRYGK
+528 VAK
-543 LQQLQHDIDAQQEQ
+543 IDALAIKQDDNKNLASLE
-557 LRSRQ
+557 SR
-562 GAEAMVKE
+562 MK
-570 EVTPD
+570 
-575 DIADV
+575 DV
-580 VARWTGIPVTR
+580 IY
-591 MLQSEREKLLHLE
+591 
-604 DELHRRVVGQD
+604 GQD
-615 EAIQAVADAV
+615 RAIQTVVEAVQL
-625 RRSRA
+625 SKA
-630 GLQDPKRPIGSFIF
+630 GLTDENKPLASLLFVGP
-644 LGTTGVGK
+644 TGVGK
-652 TELAKA
+652 TEVAKMLAQELGVK
-658 LADYLFNDENM
+658 LVRF
-669 MTRIDMSEYQEKFS
+669 DMSEYVEKHT
-683 VSRLVGA
+683 VAKLIGA
-690 PPGYVG
+690 PAGYVG
-696 YEEGGQLTEA
+696 YDDGGLLTDA
-706 VRRKPYSVVLF
+706 VRKSPDCVLLL

-724 PDVFN
+724 SDIFN
-729 ILLQVLDDGRLT
+729 ILLQVMDYGVLT
-741 DNKGRTVNFK
+741 DSKGRKAHFK
-751 NTIIIMTSNMGS
+751 NVILIMTSNAGAQYASQASMGFAS
-763 QLIQQ
+763 TATAGSAMLKQVKHTFKPEFINRLNEIVVFNDMDEQMAKLILGKKLRELNAKLAAKSVSITLTDEAHQHLLKSGYSKEYGAREMDRVIQQ
-768 KFEAIARKSADERE
+768 RLKTMLMRE
-782 RIIDETKGE
+782 ILFGK
-791 VLEMLK
+791 LK
-797 KTIRPEFLNRIDDI
+797 KGGE
-811 IMFEP
+811 
-816 LTQPQIE
+816 
-823 QIVRLQVNGIER
+823 
-835 LLKDQDVH
+835 
-843 IEVSDAAVK
+843 A
-852 LVAKAGFDPEF
+852 
-863 GARPVKRALQRLLL
+863 
-877 NDLSKALLAGT
+877 T
-888 VDKTRP
+888 VDLQNGTLTIKQ
-894 IRVDVD
+894 
-900 GDALRFSNAD
+900 S

>member
-57 FDIDDFLDELDE
+57 FDLDNFLDELDE

-143 EIMTGTEIHFHEH
+143 EIMTGTEIHFHER

-191 DDYSSPSHKNDK
+191 DDFSSPSHKNDK

-212 EHLKDKNPLIGR
+212 EHLAEKNPLIGR

-398 EKYHHVKYDAAA
+398 EKYHHVKYDDAA

-424 RFLPDKAIDL
+424 RFLPDKAIDII
-434 MDEAAAKLRMERD
+434 DEAGAQAEMEGKKYKKIGKK
-447 SQPEELDEITR
+447 Q
-458 RLRQLEIEREAIKRE
+458 
-473 GDEAKL
+473 
-479 DALNK
+479 
-484 EIAELQE
+484 IA
-491 REKNFRAKWEGE
+491 
-503 KEVLA
+503 EVLA
-508 KIQQDKQQMEQLKFE
+508 K
-523 AERAE
+523 
-528 REGDYGRVAEIRYGK
+528 VAK
-543 LQQLQHDIDAQQEQ
+543 IDALAIKQDDNKNLASLE
-557 LRSRQ
+557 SR
-562 GAEAMVKE
+562 MK
-570 EVTPD
+570 
-575 DIADV
+575 DV
-580 VARWTGIPVTR
+580 IY
-591 MLQSEREKLLHLE
+591 
-604 DELHRRVVGQD
+604 GQD
-615 EAIQAVADAV
+615 RAIQTVVEAVQL
-625 RRSRA
+625 SKA
-630 GLQDPKRPIGSFIF
+630 GLTDENKPLASLLFVGP
-644 LGTTGVGK
+644 TGVGK
-652 TELAKA
+652 TEVAKMLAQELGVK
-658 LADYLFNDENM
+658 LARF
-669 MTRIDMSEYQEKFS
+669 DMSEYVEKHT
-683 VSRLVGA
+683 VAKLIGA
-690 PPGYVG
+690 PAGYVG
-696 YEEGGQLTEA
+696 YDDGGLLTDA
-706 VRRKPYSVVLF
+706 VRKSPDCVLLL

-724 PDVFN
+724 SDIFN
-729 ILLQVLDDGRLT
+729 ILLQVMDYGVLT
-741 DNKGRTVNFK
+741 DSKGRKAHFK
-751 NTIIIMTSNMGS
+751 NVILIMTSNAGAQYASQATVGFASTATAGS
-763 QLIQQ
+763 AMLKQVKHTFKPEFINRLNEIVVFNDMDEQMAKLILGKKLRELNAKLAAKSVSIALTDEAHQHLLKSGYSKEYGAREMDRVIQQ
-768 KFEAIARKSADERE
+768 QLKTMLMRE
-782 RIIDETKGE
+782 ILFGK
-791 VLEMLK
+791 LK
-797 KTIRPEFLNRIDDI
+797 KGGE
-811 IMFEP
+811 
-816 LTQPQIE
+816 
-823 QIVRLQVNGIER
+823 
-835 LLKDQDVH
+835 
-843 IEVSDAAVK
+843 A
-852 LVAKAGFDPEF
+852 
-863 GARPVKRALQRLLL
+863 
-877 NDLSKALLAGT
+877 T
-888 VDKTRP
+888 VDLQNGTLTIKQ
-894 IRVDVD
+894 
-900 GDALRFSNAD
+900 S

>member
-57 FDIDDFLDELDE
+57 FDLDNFLDELDE

-143 EIMTGTEIHFHEH
+143 EIMTGTEIHFHER

-191 DDYSSPSHKNDK
+191 DDFSSPSHKNDK

-212 EHLKDKNPLIGR
+212 EHLAEKNPLIGR

-248 PGVGKTALVYGV
+248 PGVGKTALLYGV

-424 RFLPDKAIDL
+424 RFLPDKAIDII
-434 MDEAAAKLRMERD
+434 DEAGAQAEMEGKKYKKIGKK
-447 SQPEELDEITR
+447 Q
-458 RLRQLEIEREAIKRE
+458 
-473 GDEAKL
+473 
-479 DALNK
+479 
-484 EIAELQE
+484 IA
-491 REKNFRAKWEGE
+491 
-503 KEVLA
+503 EVLA
-508 KIQQDKQQMEQLKFE
+508 K
-523 AERAE
+523 
-528 REGDYGRVAEIRYGK
+528 VAK
-543 LQQLQHDIDAQQEQ
+543 IDALAIKQDDNKNLASLE
-557 LRSRQ
+557 SR
-562 GAEAMVKE
+562 MK
-570 EVTPD
+570 
-575 DIADV
+575 DV
-580 VARWTGIPVTR
+580 IY
-591 MLQSEREKLLHLE
+591 
-604 DELHRRVVGQD
+604 GQD
-615 EAIQAVADAV
+615 RAIQTVVEAVQL
-625 RRSRA
+625 SKA
-630 GLQDPKRPIGSFIF
+630 GLTDENKPLASLLFVGP
-644 LGTTGVGK
+644 TGVGK
-652 TELAKA
+652 TEVAKMLAQELGVK
-658 LADYLFNDENM
+658 LVRF
-669 MTRIDMSEYQEKFS
+669 DMSEYVEKHT
-683 VSRLVGA
+683 VAKLIGA
-690 PPGYVG
+690 PAGYVG
-696 YEEGGQLTEA
+696 YDDGGLLTDA
-706 VRRKPYSVVLF
+706 VRKSPDCVLLL

-724 PDVFN
+724 SDIFN
-729 ILLQVLDDGRLT
+729 ILLQVMDYGVLT
-741 DNKGRTVNFK
+741 DSKGRKAHFK
-751 NTIIIMTSNMGS
+751 NVILIMTSNAGAQYASQASMGFAS
-763 QLIQQ
+763 TATAGSAMLKQVKHTFKPEFINRLNEIVVFNDMDEQMAKLILGKKLRELNAKLAAKSVSITLTDEAHQHLLKSGYSKEYGAREMDRVIQQ
-768 KFEAIARKSADERE
+768 QLKTMLMRE
-782 RIIDETKGE
+782 ILFGK
-791 VLEMLK
+791 LK
-797 KTIRPEFLNRIDDI
+797 KGGE
-811 IMFEP
+811 
-816 LTQPQIE
+816 
-823 QIVRLQVNGIER
+823 
-835 LLKDQDVH
+835 
-843 IEVSDAAVK
+843 A
-852 LVAKAGFDPEF
+852 
-863 GARPVKRALQRLLL
+863 
-877 NDLSKALLAGT
+877 T
-888 VDKTRP
+888 VDLQNGTLTIKQ
-894 IRVDVD
+894 
-900 GDALRFSNAD
+900 S

>member
-42 TLPQMQDLMWSCNEA
+42 TLPQMQDLMWSCNEV
-57 FDIDDFLDELDE
+57 FDLDDFLDELDE

-170 EGDNPFGLFDD
+170 EGNNPFGLFDD

-212 EHLKDKNPLIGR
+212 EHLAEKNPLIGR
-224 EKELDRTIQVLCRKD
+224 ERELDRTIQVLCRKD

-302 IMEGVTSEAHCII
+302 IMEGVTSEARCII

-424 RFLPDKAIDL
+424 RFLPDKAIDII
-434 MDEAAAKLRMERD
+434 DEAGAQAEMEGKKYKKIGKK
-447 SQPEELDEITR
+447 Q
-458 RLRQLEIEREAIKRE
+458 
-473 GDEAKL
+473 
-479 DALNK
+479 
-484 EIAELQE
+484 IA
-491 REKNFRAKWEGE
+491 
-503 KEVLA
+503 EVLA
-508 KIQQDKQQMEQLKFE
+508 K
-523 AERAE
+523 
-528 REGDYGRVAEIRYGK
+528 VAK
-543 LQQLQHDIDAQQEQ
+543 IDALAIKQDDNKNLASLE
-557 LRSRQ
+557 SR
-562 GAEAMVKE
+562 MKSV
-570 EVTPD
+570 
-575 DIADV
+575 IY
-580 VARWTGIPVTR
+580 
-591 MLQSEREKLLHLE
+591 
-604 DELHRRVVGQD
+604 GQNR
-615 EAIQAVADAV
+615 AIQTVVEAVQL
-625 RRSRA
+625 SKA
-630 GLQDPKRPIGSFIF
+630 GLTDENKPLASLLFVGP
-644 LGTTGVGK
+644 TGVGK
-652 TELAKA
+652 TEVAKMLAQELGVK
-658 LADYLFNDENM
+658 LVRF
-669 MTRIDMSEYQEKFS
+669 DMSEYVEKHT
-683 VSRLVGA
+683 VAKLIGA
-690 PPGYVG
+690 PAGYVG
-696 YEEGGQLTEA
+696 YDDGGLLTDA
-706 VRRKPYSVVLF
+706 VRKSPDCVLLL

-724 PDVFN
+724 SDIFN
-729 ILLQVLDDGRLT
+729 ILLQVMDYGVLT
-741 DNKGRTVNFK
+741 DSKGRKAHFK
-751 NTIIIMTSNMGS
+751 NVILIMTSNAGAQYASQASVGFASTATAGS
-763 QLIQQ
+763 AMLKQVKHTFKPEFINRLNEIVVFNDMDEQMAKLILGKKLRELNAKLAAKSVSITLTDEAHQHLLKSGYSKEYGAREMDRVIQQ
-768 KFEAIARKSADERE
+768 QLKTMLMRE
-782 RIIDETKGE
+782 ILFGK
-791 VLEMLK
+791 LK
-797 KTIRPEFLNRIDDI
+797 KGGEATVD
-811 IMFEP
+811 
-816 LTQPQIE
+816 
-823 QIVRLQVNGIER
+823 LQNGI
-835 LLKDQDVH
+835 LTIKQ
-843 IEVSDAAVK
+843 S
-852 LVAKAGFDPEF
+852 
-863 GARPVKRALQRLLL
+863 
-877 NDLSKALLAGT
+877 
-888 VDKTRP
+888 
-894 IRVDVD
+894 
-900 GDALRFSNAD
+900 

>member
-57 FDIDDFLDELDE
+57 FDLDDFLDELDE

-143 EIMTGTEIHFHEH
+143 EIMTATEIHFHER

-170 EGDNPFGLFDD
+170 VGDNPFGLFDD
-181 DDEDLLFGDE
+181 DDEDLPFGDE
-191 DDYSSPSHKNDK
+191 DDFSSPSHKNDK

-212 EHLKDKNPLIGR
+212 EHLAEKNPLIGR
-224 EKELDRTIQVLCRKD
+224 ERELDRTIQVLCRKD

-266 GKVPDRLKGCN
+266 GKVPDRLKGCK

-398 EKYHHVKYDAAA
+398 EKYHHVKYDDAA

-424 RFLPDKAIDL
+424 RFLPDKAIDII
-434 MDEAAAKLRMERD
+434 DEAGAQAEMEGKKYKKIGKK
-447 SQPEELDEITR
+447 Q
-458 RLRQLEIEREAIKRE
+458 
-473 GDEAKL
+473 
-479 DALNK
+479 
-484 EIAELQE
+484 IA
-491 REKNFRAKWEGE
+491 
-503 KEVLA
+503 EVLA
-508 KIQQDKQQMEQLKFE
+508 K
-523 AERAE
+523 
-528 REGDYGRVAEIRYGK
+528 VAK
-543 LQQLQHDIDAQQEQ
+543 IDALAINQ
-557 LRSRQ
+557 
-562 GAEAMVKE
+562 
-570 EVTPD
+570 D
-575 DIADV
+575 DNKNLASLE
-580 VARWTGIPVTR
+580 RR
-591 MLQSEREKLLHLE
+591 MK
-604 DELHRRVVGQD
+604 DMIYGQD
-615 EAIQAVADAV
+615 RAIQTVVEAVQL
-625 RRSRA
+625 SKA
-630 GLQDPKRPIGSFIF
+630 GLTDENKPLASLLFVGP
-644 LGTTGVGK
+644 TGVGK
-652 TELAKA
+652 TEVAKTLAQELGVK
-658 LADYLFNDENM
+658 LVRF
-669 MTRIDMSEYQEKFS
+669 DMSEYVEKHT
-683 VSRLVGA
+683 VAKLIGA
-690 PPGYVG
+690 PAGYVG
-696 YEEGGQLTEA
+696 YDDGGLLTDA
-706 VRRKPYSVVLF
+706 VRKSPDCVLLL

-724 PDVFN
+724 SDIFN
-729 ILLQVLDDGRLT
+729 ILLQVMDYGVLT
-741 DNKGRTVNFK
+741 DSKGRKAHFK
-751 NTIIIMTSNMGS
+751 NVILIMTSNAGAQYASQASVGFASTATAGS
-763 QLIQQ
+763 AMLKQVKHTFKPEFINRLNEIVVFNDMDEQMAKLILGKKLRELNAKLAAKSVSITLTDEAHQHLLKSGYSKEYGAREMDRVIQQ
-768 KFEAIARKSADERE
+768 QLKTMLMRE
-782 RIIDETKGE
+782 ILFGK
-791 VLEMLK
+791 LK
-797 KTIRPEFLNRIDDI
+797 KGGE
-811 IMFEP
+811 
-816 LTQPQIE
+816 
-823 QIVRLQVNGIER
+823 
-835 LLKDQDVH
+835 
-843 IEVSDAAVK
+843 A
-852 LVAKAGFDPEF
+852 
-863 GARPVKRALQRLLL
+863 
-877 NDLSKALLAGT
+877 T
-888 VDKTRP
+888 VDLQNGTLTIKQ
-894 IRVDVD
+894 
-900 GDALRFSNAD
+900 S

>member
-57 FDIDDFLDELDE
+57 FDLDEFLDELDE

-143 EIMTGTEIHFHEH
+143 EIMTATEIHFHER

-191 DDYSSPSHKNDK
+191 DDYSIPSRKNDK

-212 EHLKDKNPLIGR
+212 EHLAEKNPLIGR
-224 EKELDRTIQVLCRKD
+224 EHELDRTIQVLCRKD

-266 GKVPDRLKGCN
+266 GKVPDRLKGCK

-398 EKYHHVKYDAAA
+398 EKYHHVKYDDAA

-424 RFLPDKAIDL
+424 RFLPDKAIDII
-434 MDEAAAKLRMERD
+434 DEAGAQAEMEGKKYKKIGKK
-447 SQPEELDEITR
+447 Q
-458 RLRQLEIEREAIKRE
+458 
-473 GDEAKL
+473 
-479 DALNK
+479 
-484 EIAELQE
+484 IA
-491 REKNFRAKWEGE
+491 
-503 KEVLA
+503 EVLA
-508 KIQQDKQQMEQLKFE
+508 K
-523 AERAE
+523 
-528 REGDYGRVAEIRYGK
+528 VAK
-543 LQQLQHDIDAQQEQ
+543 IDALAIKQDDNKNLASLE
-557 LRSRQ
+557 SR
-562 GAEAMVKE
+562 MK
-570 EVTPD
+570 
-575 DIADV
+575 DV
-580 VARWTGIPVTR
+580 IY
-591 MLQSEREKLLHLE
+591 
-604 DELHRRVVGQD
+604 GQD
-615 EAIQAVADAV
+615 RAIQTVVEAVQL
-625 RRSRA
+625 SKT
-630 GLQDPKRPIGSFIF
+630 GLTDENKPLASLLFVGP
-644 LGTTGVGK
+644 TGVGK
-652 TELAKA
+652 TEVAKMLAQELGVK
-658 LADYLFNDENM
+658 LVRF
-669 MTRIDMSEYQEKFS
+669 DMSEYVEKHT
-683 VSRLVGA
+683 VAKLIGA
-690 PPGYVG
+690 PAGYVG
-696 YEEGGQLTEA
+696 YDDGGLLTDA
-706 VRRKPYSVVLF
+706 VRKSPDCVLLL

-724 PDVFN
+724 SDIFN
-729 ILLQVLDDGRLT
+729 ILLQVMDYGVLT
-741 DNKGRTVNFK
+741 DSKGRKAHFK
-751 NTIIIMTSNMGS
+751 NVILIMTSNAGAQYASQASVGFASTATAGS
-763 QLIQQ
+763 AMLKQVKHTFKPEFINRLNEIVVFNDMDEQMAKLILGKKLRELNAKLAAKSVSITLTDEAHQHLLKSGYSKEYGAREMDRVIQQ
-768 KFEAIARKSADERE
+768 QLKTMLMRE
-782 RIIDETKGE
+782 ILFGK
-791 VLEMLK
+791 LK
-797 KTIRPEFLNRIDDI
+797 KGGE
-811 IMFEP
+811 
-816 LTQPQIE
+816 
-823 QIVRLQVNGIER
+823 
-835 LLKDQDVH
+835 
-843 IEVSDAAVK
+843 A
-852 LVAKAGFDPEF
+852 
-863 GARPVKRALQRLLL
+863 
-877 NDLSKALLAGT
+877 T
-888 VDKTRP
+888 VDLQNGTLTIK
-894 IRVDVD
+894 
-900 GDALRFSNAD
+900 

>member
-57 FDIDDFLDELDE
+57 FDLDDFLDELDE

-79 QGAKPNDICEPSFQL
+79 QGGKPNDICEPSFQL

-143 EIMTGTEIHFHEH
+143 EIMTGTEIHFHER

-191 DDYSSPSHKNDK
+191 DDFSSPSHKNDK

-212 EHLKDKNPLIGR
+212 EHLAEKNPLIGR
-224 EKELDRTIQVLCRKD
+224 ERELDRTIQVLCRKD

-424 RFLPDKAIDL
+424 RFLPDKAIDII
-434 MDEAAAKLRMERD
+434 DEAGAQAEMVGKKYKKIGKK
-447 SQPEELDEITR
+447 Q
-458 RLRQLEIEREAIKRE
+458 
-473 GDEAKL
+473 
-479 DALNK
+479 
-484 EIAELQE
+484 IA
-491 REKNFRAKWEGE
+491 
-503 KEVLA
+503 EVLA
-508 KIQQDKQQMEQLKFE
+508 K
-523 AERAE
+523 
-528 REGDYGRVAEIRYGK
+528 VAK
-543 LQQLQHDIDAQQEQ
+543 IDALAIKQDDNKNLASLE
-557 LRSRQ
+557 SR
-562 GAEAMVKE
+562 MK
-570 EVTPD
+570 
-575 DIADV
+575 DV
-580 VARWTGIPVTR
+580 IY
-591 MLQSEREKLLHLE
+591 
-604 DELHRRVVGQD
+604 GQD
-615 EAIQAVADAV
+615 RAIQTVVEAVQL
-625 RRSRA
+625 SKA
-630 GLQDPKRPIGSFIF
+630 GLTDENKPLASLLFVGP
-644 LGTTGVGK
+644 TGVGK
-652 TELAKA
+652 TEVAKMLAQELGVK
-658 LADYLFNDENM
+658 LVRF
-669 MTRIDMSEYQEKFS
+669 DMSEYVEKHT
-683 VSRLVGA
+683 VAKLIGA
-690 PPGYVG
+690 PAGYVG
-696 YEEGGQLTEA
+696 YDDGGLLTDA
-706 VRRKPYSVVLF
+706 VRKSPDCVLLL

-724 PDVFN
+724 SDIFN
-729 ILLQVLDDGRLT
+729 ILLQVMDYGVLT
-741 DNKGRTVNFK
+741 DSKGRKAHFK
-751 NTIIIMTSNMGS
+751 NVILIMTSNAGAQYAS
-763 QLIQQ
+763 QASVGFASTATASSAMLKQVKHTFKPEFINRLNEIVVFNDMDEQMAKLILGKKLRELNAKLAAKSVSITLTDEAHQHLLKSGYSKEYGAREMDRVIQQ
-768 KFEAIARKSADERE
+768 QLKTMLMRE
-782 RIIDETKGE
+782 ILFGK
-791 VLEMLK
+791 LK
-797 KTIRPEFLNRIDDI
+797 KGGE
-811 IMFEP
+811 
-816 LTQPQIE
+816 
-823 QIVRLQVNGIER
+823 
-835 LLKDQDVH
+835 
-843 IEVSDAAVK
+843 A
-852 LVAKAGFDPEF
+852 
-863 GARPVKRALQRLLL
+863 
-877 NDLSKALLAGT
+877 T
-888 VDKTRP
+888 VDLQKGTLT
-894 IRVDVD
+894 IKQ
-900 GDALRFSNAD
+900 S

>member
-57 FDIDDFLDELDE
+57 FDLDDFLDELDE

-143 EIMTGTEIHFHEH
+143 EIMTGTEIHFHER
-156 STGVEEDDDQYSNG
+156 STGVEEDDQYSNG

-191 DDYSSPSHKNDK
+191 DDYSSPSHKNNK

-212 EHLKDKNPLIGR
+212 EHLAEKNPLIGR
-224 EKELDRTIQVLCRKD
+224 ERELDRTIQVLCRKD

-424 RFLPDKAIDL
+424 RFLPDKAIDII
-434 MDEAAAKLRMERD
+434 DEAGAQAEMEGKKYKKIGKK
-447 SQPEELDEITR
+447 Q
-458 RLRQLEIEREAIKRE
+458 
-473 GDEAKL
+473 
-479 DALNK
+479 
-484 EIAELQE
+484 IA
-491 REKNFRAKWEGE
+491 
-503 KEVLA
+503 EVLA
-508 KIQQDKQQMEQLKFE
+508 K
-523 AERAE
+523 
-528 REGDYGRVAEIRYGK
+528 VAK
-543 LQQLQHDIDAQQEQ
+543 IDALAIKQDDNKNLASLE
-557 LRSRQ
+557 SR
-562 GAEAMVKE
+562 MK
-570 EVTPD
+570 
-575 DIADV
+575 DV
-580 VARWTGIPVTR
+580 IY
-591 MLQSEREKLLHLE
+591 
-604 DELHRRVVGQD
+604 GQD
-615 EAIQAVADAV
+615 RAIQTVVEAVQL
-625 RRSRA
+625 SKA
-630 GLQDPKRPIGSFIF
+630 GLTDENKPLASLLFVGP
-644 LGTTGVGK
+644 TGVGK
-652 TELAKA
+652 TEVAKMLAQELGVK
-658 LADYLFNDENM
+658 LVRF
-669 MTRIDMSEYQEKFS
+669 DMSEYVEKHT
-683 VSRLVGA
+683 VAKLIGA
-690 PPGYVG
+690 PAGYVG
-696 YEEGGQLTEA
+696 YDDGGLLTDA
-706 VRRKPYSVVLF
+706 VRKSPDCVLLL

-724 PDVFN
+724 SDIFN
-729 ILLQVLDDGRLT
+729 ILLQVMDYGVLT
-741 DNKGRTVNFK
+741 DSKGRKAHFK
-751 NTIIIMTSNMGS
+751 NVILIMTSNAGAQYASLASVGFASTASAGS
-763 QLIQQ
+763 AMLKQVKHTFKPEFINRLNEIVVFNDMDEQMAKLILGKKLRELNAKLAAKSVSITLTDEAHQHLLKSGYSKEYGAREMDRVIQQ
-768 KFEAIARKSADERE
+768 QLKTMLMRE
-782 RIIDETKGE
+782 ILFGK
-791 VLEMLK
+791 LK
-797 KTIRPEFLNRIDDI
+797 KGGE
-811 IMFEP
+811 
-816 LTQPQIE
+816 
-823 QIVRLQVNGIER
+823 
-835 LLKDQDVH
+835 
-843 IEVSDAAVK
+843 A
-852 LVAKAGFDPEF
+852 
-863 GARPVKRALQRLLL
+863 
-877 NDLSKALLAGT
+877 T
-888 VDKTRP
+888 VDLQNDTLTIKQ
-894 IRVDVD
+894 
-900 GDALRFSNAD
+900 S

>member
-424 RFLPDKAIDL
+424 RFLPDKAIDII
-434 MDEAAAKLRMERD
+434 DEAGAQAEMEGKKYKKIGKK
-447 SQPEELDEITR
+447 Q
-458 RLRQLEIEREAIKRE
+458 
-473 GDEAKL
+473 
-479 DALNK
+479 
-484 EIAELQE
+484 IA
-491 REKNFRAKWEGE
+491 
-503 KEVLA
+503 EVLA
-508 KIQQDKQQMEQLKFE
+508 K
-523 AERAE
+523 
-528 REGDYGRVAEIRYGK
+528 VAK
-543 LQQLQHDIDAQQEQ
+543 IDALAIKQDDNKNLASLE
-557 LRSRQ
+557 SR
-562 GAEAMVKE
+562 MK
-570 EVTPD
+570 
-575 DIADV
+575 DV
-580 VARWTGIPVTR
+580 IY
-591 MLQSEREKLLHLE
+591 
-604 DELHRRVVGQD
+604 GQD
-615 EAIQAVADAV
+615 RAIQTVVEAVQL
-625 RRSRA
+625 SKA
-630 GLQDPKRPIGSFIF
+630 GLTDENKPLASLLFVGP
-644 LGTTGVGK
+644 TGVGK
-652 TELAKA
+652 TEVAKMLAQELGVK
-658 LADYLFNDENM
+658 LVRF
-669 MTRIDMSEYQEKFS
+669 DMSEYVEKHT
-683 VSRLVGA
+683 VAKLIGA
-690 PPGYVG
+690 PAGYVG
-696 YEEGGQLTEA
+696 YDDGGLLTDA
-706 VRRKPYSVVLF
+706 VRKSPDCVLLL

-724 PDVFN
+724 SDIFN
-729 ILLQVLDDGRLT
+729 ILLQVMDYGVLT
-741 DNKGRTVNFK
+741 DSKGRKAHFK
-751 NTIIIMTSNMGS
+751 NVILIMTSNAGAQYAS
-763 QLIQQ
+763 QASVGFASTATAGNAMLKQVKHTFKPEFINRLNEIVVFNDMDEQMAKLILGKKLRELNAKLAAKSVSITLTDEAHQHLLKNGYSKEYGAREMDRVIQQ
-768 KFEAIARKSADERE
+768 QLKTMLMRE
-782 RIIDETKGE
+782 ILFGK
-791 VLEMLK
+791 LK
-797 KTIRPEFLNRIDDI
+797 KGGE
-811 IMFEP
+811 
-816 LTQPQIE
+816 
-823 QIVRLQVNGIER
+823 
-835 LLKDQDVH
+835 
-843 IEVSDAAVK
+843 A
-852 LVAKAGFDPEF
+852 
-863 GARPVKRALQRLLL
+863 
-877 NDLSKALLAGT
+877 T
-888 VDKTRP
+888 VDLQNGTLTIKQ
-894 IRVDVD
+894 
-900 GDALRFSNAD
+900 S

>member
-57 FDIDDFLDELDE
+57 FDLDDFLDELDE

-224 EKELDRTIQVLCRKD
+224 EHELDRTIQVLCRKD

-343 LDDDRIR
+343 LDDERIR

-424 RFLPDKAIDL
+424 RFLPDKAIDII
-434 MDEAAAKLRMERD
+434 DEAGAQAEMEGKKYKKIGKK
-447 SQPEELDEITR
+447 Q
-458 RLRQLEIEREAIKRE
+458 
-473 GDEAKL
+473 
-479 DALNK
+479 
-484 EIAELQE
+484 IA
-491 REKNFRAKWEGE
+491 
-503 KEVLA
+503 EVLA
-508 KIQQDKQQMEQLKFE
+508 K
-523 AERAE
+523 
-528 REGDYGRVAEIRYGK
+528 VAK
-543 LQQLQHDIDAQQEQ
+543 IDALAIKQDDNKNLASLE
-557 LRSRQ
+557 SR
-562 GAEAMVKE
+562 MK
-570 EVTPD
+570 
-575 DIADV
+575 DV
-580 VARWTGIPVTR
+580 IY
-591 MLQSEREKLLHLE
+591 
-604 DELHRRVVGQD
+604 GQD
-615 EAIQAVADAV
+615 RAIQTVVEAVQL
-625 RRSRA
+625 SKA
-630 GLQDPKRPIGSFIF
+630 GLTDENKPLASLLFVGP
-644 LGTTGVGK
+644 TGVGK
-652 TELAKA
+652 TEVAKTLAQELGVK
-658 LADYLFNDENM
+658 LVRF
-669 MTRIDMSEYQEKFS
+669 DMSEYVEKHT
-683 VSRLVGA
+683 VAKLIGA
-690 PPGYVG
+690 PAGYVG
-696 YEEGGQLTEA
+696 YDDGGLLTDA
-706 VRRKPYSVVLF
+706 VRKSPDCVLLL

-724 PDVFN
+724 SDIFN
-729 ILLQVLDDGRLT
+729 ILLQVMDYGVLT
-741 DNKGRTVNFK
+741 DSKGRKAHFK
-751 NTIIIMTSNMGS
+751 NVILIMTSNAGAQYASQASVGFASTATAGS
-763 QLIQQ
+763 AMLKQVKHTFKPEFINRLNEIVVFNDMDEQMAKLILGKKLRELNAKLAAKSVSITLTDEAHQHLLKNGYSKEYGAREMDRVIQQ
-768 KFEAIARKSADERE
+768 QLKTMLMRE
-782 RIIDETKGE
+782 ILFGK
-791 VLEMLK
+791 LK
-797 KTIRPEFLNRIDDI
+797 KGGE
-811 IMFEP
+811 
-816 LTQPQIE
+816 
-823 QIVRLQVNGIER
+823 
-835 LLKDQDVH
+835 
-843 IEVSDAAVK
+843 A
-852 LVAKAGFDPEF
+852 
-863 GARPVKRALQRLLL
+863 
-877 NDLSKALLAGT
+877 T
-888 VDKTRP
+888 VDLQNGTLTIKQ
-894 IRVDVD
+894 
-900 GDALRFSNAD
+900 S

>member
-57 FDIDDFLDELDE
+57 FDLDDFLDELDE

-143 EIMTGTEIHFHEH
+143 EIMTATEIHFHER

-191 DDYSSPSHKNDK
+191 DDFSSPSHKNDK

-212 EHLKDKNPLIGR
+212 EHLAEKNPLIGR

-424 RFLPDKAIDL
+424 RFLPDKAIDII
-434 MDEAAAKLRMERD
+434 DEAGAQAEMEGKKYKKIGKK
-447 SQPEELDEITR
+447 Q
-458 RLRQLEIEREAIKRE
+458 
-473 GDEAKL
+473 
-479 DALNK
+479 
-484 EIAELQE
+484 IA
-491 REKNFRAKWEGE
+491 
-503 KEVLA
+503 EVLA
-508 KIQQDKQQMEQLKFE
+508 K
-523 AERAE
+523 
-528 REGDYGRVAEIRYGK
+528 VAK
-543 LQQLQHDIDAQQEQ
+543 IDALAIKQDDNKNLASLE
-557 LRSRQ
+557 SR
-562 GAEAMVKE
+562 MK
-570 EVTPD
+570 
-575 DIADV
+575 DV
-580 VARWTGIPVTR
+580 IY
-591 MLQSEREKLLHLE
+591 
-604 DELHRRVVGQD
+604 GQD
-615 EAIQAVADAV
+615 RAIQTVVEAVQL
-625 RRSRA
+625 SKA
-630 GLQDPKRPIGSFIF
+630 GLTDENKPLASLLFVGP
-644 LGTTGVGK
+644 TGVGK
-652 TELAKA
+652 TEVAKMLAQELGVK
-658 LADYLFNDENM
+658 LVRF
-669 MTRIDMSEYQEKFS
+669 DMSEYVEKHT
-683 VSRLVGA
+683 VAKLIGA
-690 PPGYVG
+690 PAGYVG
-696 YEEGGQLTEA
+696 YDDGGLLTDA
-706 VRRKPYSVVLF
+706 VRKSPDCVLLL

-724 PDVFN
+724 SDIFN
-729 ILLQVLDDGRLT
+729 ILLQVMDYGVLT
-741 DNKGRTVNFK
+741 DSKGRKAHFK
-751 NTIIIMTSNMGS
+751 NVILIMTSNAGAQYASQASMGFAS
-763 QLIQQ
+763 TATAGSAMLKQVKHTFKPEFINRLNEIVVFNDMDEQMAKLILGKKLRELNAKLAAKSVSIALTDEAHQHLLKSGYSKEYGAREMDRVIQQ
-768 KFEAIARKSADERE
+768 QLKTMLMRE
-782 RIIDETKGE
+782 ILFGK
-791 VLEMLK
+791 LK
-797 KTIRPEFLNRIDDI
+797 KGGEATVD
-811 IMFEP
+811 
-816 LTQPQIE
+816 
-823 QIVRLQVNGIER
+823 LQNGI
-835 LLKDQDVH
+835 LTIKQ
-843 IEVSDAAVK
+843 S
-852 LVAKAGFDPEF
+852 
-863 GARPVKRALQRLLL
+863 
-877 NDLSKALLAGT
+877 
-888 VDKTRP
+888 
-894 IRVDVD
+894 
-900 GDALRFSNAD
+900 

>member
-57 FDIDDFLDELDE
+57 FDLDNFLDELDE

-143 EIMTGTEIHFHEH
+143 EIMTATEIHFHER

-191 DDYSSPSHKNDK
+191 DDFSSPSHKNDK

-212 EHLKDKNPLIGR
+212 EHLAEKNPLIGR

-398 EKYHHVKYDAAA
+398 EKYHHVKYDDAA

-424 RFLPDKAIDL
+424 RFLPDKAIDII
-434 MDEAAAKLRMERD
+434 DEAGAQAEMEGKKYKKIGKK
-447 SQPEELDEITR
+447 Q
-458 RLRQLEIEREAIKRE
+458 
-473 GDEAKL
+473 
-479 DALNK
+479 
-484 EIAELQE
+484 IA
-491 REKNFRAKWEGE
+491 
-503 KEVLA
+503 EVLA
-508 KIQQDKQQMEQLKFE
+508 K
-523 AERAE
+523 
-528 REGDYGRVAEIRYGK
+528 VAK
-543 LQQLQHDIDAQQEQ
+543 IDALAIKQDDNKNLASLE
-557 LRSRQ
+557 SR
-562 GAEAMVKE
+562 MK
-570 EVTPD
+570 
-575 DIADV
+575 DV
-580 VARWTGIPVTR
+580 IY
-591 MLQSEREKLLHLE
+591 
-604 DELHRRVVGQD
+604 GQD
-615 EAIQAVADAV
+615 RAIQTVVEAVQL
-625 RRSRA
+625 SKA
-630 GLQDPKRPIGSFIF
+630 GLTDENKPLASLLFVGP
-644 LGTTGVGK
+644 TGVGK
-652 TELAKA
+652 TEVAKMLAQELGVK
-658 LADYLFNDENM
+658 LVRF
-669 MTRIDMSEYQEKFS
+669 DMSEYVEKHT
-683 VSRLVGA
+683 VAKLIGA
-690 PPGYVG
+690 PAGYVG
-696 YEEGGQLTEA
+696 YDDGGLLTDA
-706 VRRKPYSVVLF
+706 VRKSPDCVLLL

-724 PDVFN
+724 SDIFN
-729 ILLQVLDDGRLT
+729 ILLQVMDYGVLT
-741 DNKGRTVNFK
+741 DSKGRKAHFK
-751 NTIIIMTSNMGS
+751 NVILIMTSNAGAQYASQASVGFASTASAGS
-763 QLIQQ
+763 AMLKQVKHTFKPEFINRLNEIVVFNDMDEQMAKLILGKKLRELNAKLAAKSVSITLTDEAHQHLLKSGYSKEYGAREMDRVIQQ
-768 KFEAIARKSADERE
+768 QLKTMLMRE
-782 RIIDETKGE
+782 ILFGK
-791 VLEMLK
+791 LK
-797 KTIRPEFLNRIDDI
+797 KGGEATVD
-811 IMFEP
+811 
-816 LTQPQIE
+816 
-823 QIVRLQVNGIER
+823 LQNGI
-835 LLKDQDVH
+835 LTIKQ
-843 IEVSDAAVK
+843 S
-852 LVAKAGFDPEF
+852 
-863 GARPVKRALQRLLL
+863 
-877 NDLSKALLAGT
+877 
-888 VDKTRP
+888 
-894 IRVDVD
+894 
-900 GDALRFSNAD
+900 

>member
-57 FDIDDFLDELDE
+57 FDLDDFLDELDE

-143 EIMTGTEIHFHEH
+143 EIMTATEIHFHER

-191 DDYSSPSHKNDK
+191 DDFSSPSHKNDK

-212 EHLKDKNPLIGR
+212 EHLAEKNPLIGR
-224 EKELDRTIQVLCRKD
+224 ERELDRTIQVLCRKD

-424 RFLPDKAIDL
+424 RFLPDKAIDII
-434 MDEAAAKLRMERD
+434 DEAGAQAEMEGKKYKKIGKK
-447 SQPEELDEITR
+447 Q
-458 RLRQLEIEREAIKRE
+458 
-473 GDEAKL
+473 
-479 DALNK
+479 
-484 EIAELQE
+484 IA
-491 REKNFRAKWEGE
+491 
-503 KEVLA
+503 EVLA
-508 KIQQDKQQMEQLKFE
+508 K
-523 AERAE
+523 
-528 REGDYGRVAEIRYGK
+528 VAK
-543 LQQLQHDIDAQQEQ
+543 IDALAIKQDDNKNLASLE
-557 LRSRQ
+557 SR
-562 GAEAMVKE
+562 MK
-570 EVTPD
+570 
-575 DIADV
+575 DV
-580 VARWTGIPVTR
+580 IY
-591 MLQSEREKLLHLE
+591 
-604 DELHRRVVGQD
+604 GQD
-615 EAIQAVADAV
+615 RAIQTVVEAVQL
-625 RRSRA
+625 SKA
-630 GLQDPKRPIGSFIF
+630 GLTDENKPLASLLFVGP
-644 LGTTGVGK
+644 TGVGK
-652 TELAKA
+652 TEVAKMLAQELGVK
-658 LADYLFNDENM
+658 LVRF
-669 MTRIDMSEYQEKFS
+669 DMSEYVEKHT
-683 VSRLVGA
+683 VAKLIGA
-690 PPGYVG
+690 PAGYVG
-696 YEEGGQLTEA
+696 YDDGGLLTDA
-706 VRRKPYSVVLF
+706 VRKSPDCVLLL

-724 PDVFN
+724 SDIFN
-729 ILLQVLDDGRLT
+729 ILLQVMDYGVLT
-741 DNKGRTVNFK
+741 DSKGRKAHFK
-751 NTIIIMTSNMGS
+751 NVILIMTSNAGAQYASQASVGFASTATAGS
-763 QLIQQ
+763 AMLKQVKHTFKPEFINRLNEIVVFNDMDEQMAKLILGKKLRELNAKLAAKSVSITLTDEAHQHLLKSGYSKEYGAREMDRVIQQ
-768 KFEAIARKSADERE
+768 QLKTMLMRE
-782 RIIDETKGE
+782 ILFGK
-791 VLEMLK
+791 LK
-797 KTIRPEFLNRIDDI
+797 KGGEATVD
-811 IMFEP
+811 
-816 LTQPQIE
+816 
-823 QIVRLQVNGIER
+823 LQNGI
-835 LLKDQDVH
+835 LTIKQ
-843 IEVSDAAVK
+843 S
-852 LVAKAGFDPEF
+852 
-863 GARPVKRALQRLLL
+863 
-877 NDLSKALLAGT
+877 
-888 VDKTRP
+888 
-894 IRVDVD
+894 
-900 GDALRFSNAD
+900 

>member
-14 KAMKFASQKALVE
+14 KAMKFASQKAPVE

-57 FDIDDFLDELDE
+57 FDLDNFLDELDE

-191 DDYSSPSHKNDK
+191 DDFSSPSHKNDK

-212 EHLKDKNPLIGR
+212 EHLAEKNPLIGR
-224 EKELDRTIQVLCRKD
+224 ERELDRTIQVLCRKD

-424 RFLPDKAIDL
+424 RFLPDKAIDII
-434 MDEAAAKLRMERD
+434 DEAGAQAEMEGKKYKKIGKK
-447 SQPEELDEITR
+447 Q
-458 RLRQLEIEREAIKRE
+458 
-473 GDEAKL
+473 
-479 DALNK
+479 
-484 EIAELQE
+484 IA
-491 REKNFRAKWEGE
+491 
-503 KEVLA
+503 EVLA
-508 KIQQDKQQMEQLKFE
+508 K
-523 AERAE
+523 
-528 REGDYGRVAEIRYGK
+528 VAK
-543 LQQLQHDIDAQQEQ
+543 IDALAIKQ
-557 LRSRQ
+557 
-562 GAEAMVKE
+562 
-570 EVTPD
+570 D
-575 DIADV
+575 DNKNLASLE
-580 VARWTGIPVTR
+580 RR
-591 MLQSEREKLLHLE
+591 MK
-604 DELHRRVVGQD
+604 DMIYGQD
-615 EAIQAVADAV
+615 RAIQTVVEAVQL
-625 RRSRA
+625 SKA
-630 GLQDPKRPIGSFIF
+630 GLTDENKPLASLLFVGP
-644 LGTTGVGK
+644 TGVGK
-652 TELAKA
+652 TEVAKTLAQELGVK
-658 LADYLFNDENM
+658 LVRF
-669 MTRIDMSEYQEKFS
+669 DMSEYVEKHT
-683 VSRLVGA
+683 VAKLIGA
-690 PPGYVG
+690 PAGYVG
-696 YEEGGQLTEA
+696 YDDGGLLTDA
-706 VRRKPYSVVLF
+706 VRKSPDCVLLL

-724 PDVFN
+724 SDIFN
-729 ILLQVLDDGRLT
+729 ILLQVMDYGVLT
-741 DNKGRTVNFK
+741 DSKGRKAHFK
-751 NTIIIMTSNMGS
+751 NVILIMTSNAGAQYASQASVGFASTATAGS
-763 QLIQQ
+763 AMLKQVKHTFKPEFINRLNEIVVFNDMDEQMAKLILGKKLRELNAKLAAKSVSITLTDEAHQHLLKNGYSKEYGAREMDRVIQQ
-768 KFEAIARKSADERE
+768 QLKTMLMRE
-782 RIIDETKGE
+782 FLFGK
-791 VLEMLK
+791 LK
-797 KTIRPEFLNRIDDI
+797 KGGE
-811 IMFEP
+811 
-816 LTQPQIE
+816 
-823 QIVRLQVNGIER
+823 
-835 LLKDQDVH
+835 
-843 IEVSDAAVK
+843 A
-852 LVAKAGFDPEF
+852 
-863 GARPVKRALQRLLL
+863 
-877 NDLSKALLAGT
+877 T
-888 VDKTRP
+888 VDLQNGTLTIKQ
-894 IRVDVD
+894 
-900 GDALRFSNAD
+900 S

>member
-14 KAMKFASQKALVE
+14 KAMKYASQKALVE

-57 FDIDDFLDELDE
+57 FDLDDFLDELDE

-143 EIMTGTEIHFHEH
+143 EIMTGTEIHFHER

-170 EGDNPFGLFDD
+170 EGGDNPFGLFDD

-191 DDYSSPSHKNDK
+191 DDFSSPSHKNDK

-212 EHLKDKNPLIGR
+212 EHLAEKNPLIGR
-224 EKELDRTIQVLCRKD
+224 ERELDRTIQVLCRKD

-248 PGVGKTALVYGV
+248 PGVGKTAVVYGV

-266 GKVPDRLKGCN
+266 GKVPDRLKGCK

-398 EKYHHVKYDAAA
+398 EKYHHVKYDATA

-424 RFLPDKAIDL
+424 RFLPDKAIDII
-434 MDEAAAKLRMERD
+434 DEAGAQAEMEGKKYKKIGKK
-447 SQPEELDEITR
+447 Q
-458 RLRQLEIEREAIKRE
+458 
-473 GDEAKL
+473 
-479 DALNK
+479 
-484 EIAELQE
+484 IA
-491 REKNFRAKWEGE
+491 
-503 KEVLA
+503 EVLA
-508 KIQQDKQQMEQLKFE
+508 K
-523 AERAE
+523 
-528 REGDYGRVAEIRYGK
+528 VAK
-543 LQQLQHDIDAQQEQ
+543 IDALAIKQDDNKNLASLE
-557 LRSRQ
+557 SR
-562 GAEAMVKE
+562 MK
-570 EVTPD
+570 
-575 DIADV
+575 DV
-580 VARWTGIPVTR
+580 IY
-591 MLQSEREKLLHLE
+591 
-604 DELHRRVVGQD
+604 GQD
-615 EAIQAVADAV
+615 RAIQTVVEAVQL
-625 RRSRA
+625 SKA
-630 GLQDPKRPIGSFIF
+630 GLTDENKPLASLLFVGP
-644 LGTTGVGK
+644 TGVGK
-652 TELAKA
+652 TEVAKMLAQELGVK
-658 LADYLFNDENM
+658 LVRF
-669 MTRIDMSEYQEKFS
+669 DMSEYVEKHT
-683 VSRLVGA
+683 VAKLIGA
-690 PPGYVG
+690 PAGYVG
-696 YEEGGQLTEA
+696 YDDGGLLTDA
-706 VRRKPYSVVLF
+706 VRKSPDCVLLL

-724 PDVFN
+724 SDIFN
-729 ILLQVLDDGRLT
+729 ILLQVMDYGVLT
-741 DNKGRTVNFK
+741 DSKGRKAHFK
-751 NTIIIMTSNMGS
+751 NVILIMTSNAGAQYASQASVGFASTASAGS
-763 QLIQQ
+763 AMLKQVKHTFKPEFINRLNEIVVFNDMDEQMAKLILGKKLRELNAKLAAKSVSITLTDEAHQHLLKSGYSKEYGAREMDRVIQQ
-768 KFEAIARKSADERE
+768 QLKTMLMRE
-782 RIIDETKGE
+782 ILFGK
-791 VLEMLK
+791 LK
-797 KTIRPEFLNRIDDI
+797 KGGE
-811 IMFEP
+811 
-816 LTQPQIE
+816 
-823 QIVRLQVNGIER
+823 
-835 LLKDQDVH
+835 
-843 IEVSDAAVK
+843 A
-852 LVAKAGFDPEF
+852 
-863 GARPVKRALQRLLL
+863 
-877 NDLSKALLAGT
+877 T
-888 VDKTRP
+888 VDLQNGTLTIKQ
-894 IRVDVD
+894 
-900 GDALRFSNAD
+900 S

>member
-57 FDIDDFLDELDE
+57 FDLDDFLDELDE

-143 EIMTGTEIHFHEH
+143 EIMTATEIHFHER

-191 DDYSSPSHKNDK
+191 DDFSSPSHKNDK

-212 EHLKDKNPLIGR
+212 EHLAEKNPLIGR
-224 EKELDRTIQVLCRKD
+224 ERELDRTIQVLCRKD

-398 EKYHHVKYDAAA
+398 EKYHHVKYDATA

-424 RFLPDKAIDL
+424 RFLPDKAIDII
-434 MDEAAAKLRMERD
+434 DEAGAQAEMEGKKYKKIGKK
-447 SQPEELDEITR
+447 Q
-458 RLRQLEIEREAIKRE
+458 
-473 GDEAKL
+473 
-479 DALNK
+479 
-484 EIAELQE
+484 IA
-491 REKNFRAKWEGE
+491 
-503 KEVLA
+503 EVLA
-508 KIQQDKQQMEQLKFE
+508 K
-523 AERAE
+523 
-528 REGDYGRVAEIRYGK
+528 VAK
-543 LQQLQHDIDAQQEQ
+543 IDALAIKQDDNKNLASLE
-557 LRSRQ
+557 SR
-562 GAEAMVKE
+562 MK
-570 EVTPD
+570 
-575 DIADV
+575 DV
-580 VARWTGIPVTR
+580 IY
-591 MLQSEREKLLHLE
+591 
-604 DELHRRVVGQD
+604 GQD
-615 EAIQAVADAV
+615 RAIQTVVEAVQL
-625 RRSRA
+625 SKA
-630 GLQDPKRPIGSFIF
+630 GLTDENKPLASLLFVGP
-644 LGTTGVGK
+644 TGVGK
-652 TELAKA
+652 TEVAKMLAQELGGK
-658 LADYLFNDENM
+658 LVRF
-669 MTRIDMSEYQEKFS
+669 DMSEYVEKHT
-683 VSRLVGA
+683 VAKLIGA
-690 PPGYVG
+690 PAGYVG
-696 YEEGGQLTEA
+696 YDDGGLLTDA
-706 VRRKPYSVVLF
+706 VRKSPDCVLLL

-724 PDVFN
+724 SDIFN
-729 ILLQVLDDGRLT
+729 ILLQVMDYGVLT
-741 DNKGRTVNFK
+741 DSKGRKAHFK
-751 NTIIIMTSNMGS
+751 NVILIMTSNAGAQYASQATVGFASTATAGS
-763 QLIQQ
+763 AMLKQVKHTFKPEFINRLNEIVVFNDMDEQMAKLILGKKLRELNAKLAAKSVSITLTDEAHQHLLKSGYSKEYGAREMDRVIQQ
-768 KFEAIARKSADERE
+768 QLKTMLMRE
-782 RIIDETKGE
+782 ILFGK
-791 VLEMLK
+791 LK
-797 KTIRPEFLNRIDDI
+797 KGGE
-811 IMFEP
+811 
-816 LTQPQIE
+816 
-823 QIVRLQVNGIER
+823 
-835 LLKDQDVH
+835 
-843 IEVSDAAVK
+843 A
-852 LVAKAGFDPEF
+852 
-863 GARPVKRALQRLLL
+863 
-877 NDLSKALLAGT
+877 T
-888 VDKTRP
+888 VDLQNGTLTIKQ
-894 IRVDVD
+894 
-900 GDALRFSNAD
+900 S

>member
-57 FDIDDFLDELDE
+57 FDLDDFLDELDE

-143 EIMTGTEIHFHEH
+143 EIMTATEIHFHER

-212 EHLKDKNPLIGR
+212 EHLAEKNPLIGR
-224 EKELDRTIQVLCRKD
+224 ERELDRTIQVLCRKD

-424 RFLPDKAIDL
+424 RFLPDKAIDII
-434 MDEAAAKLRMERD
+434 DEAGAQAEMEGKKYKKIGKK
-447 SQPEELDEITR
+447 Q
-458 RLRQLEIEREAIKRE
+458 
-473 GDEAKL
+473 
-479 DALNK
+479 
-484 EIAELQE
+484 IA
-491 REKNFRAKWEGE
+491 
-503 KEVLA
+503 EVLA
-508 KIQQDKQQMEQLKFE
+508 K
-523 AERAE
+523 
-528 REGDYGRVAEIRYGK
+528 VAK
-543 LQQLQHDIDAQQEQ
+543 IDALAIKQDDNKNLASLE
-557 LRSRQ
+557 SR
-562 GAEAMVKE
+562 MK
-570 EVTPD
+570 
-575 DIADV
+575 DV
-580 VARWTGIPVTR
+580 IY
-591 MLQSEREKLLHLE
+591 
-604 DELHRRVVGQD
+604 GQD
-615 EAIQAVADAV
+615 RAIQTVVEAVQL
-625 RRSRA
+625 SKA
-630 GLQDPKRPIGSFIF
+630 GLTDENKPLASLLFVGP
-644 LGTTGVGK
+644 TGVGK
-652 TELAKA
+652 TEVAKMLAQELGVK
-658 LADYLFNDENM
+658 LVRF
-669 MTRIDMSEYQEKFS
+669 DMSEYVEKHT
-683 VSRLVGA
+683 VAKLIGA
-690 PPGYVG
+690 PAGYVG
-696 YEEGGQLTEA
+696 YDDGGLLTDA
-706 VRRKPYSVVLF
+706 VRKSPDCVLLL

-724 PDVFN
+724 SDIFN
-729 ILLQVLDDGRLT
+729 ILLQVMDYGVLT
-741 DNKGRTVNFK
+741 DSKGRKAHFK
-751 NTIIIMTSNMGS
+751 NVILIMTSNAGAQYASQASVGFASTATAGS
-763 QLIQQ
+763 AMLKQVKHTFKPEFINRLNEIVVFNDMDEQMAKLILGKKLRELNAKLAAKSVSITLTDEAHQHLLKNGYSKEYGAREMDRVIQQ
-768 KFEAIARKSADERE
+768 QLKTMLMRE
-782 RIIDETKGE
+782 ILFGK
-791 VLEMLK
+791 LK
-797 KTIRPEFLNRIDDI
+797 KGGE
-811 IMFEP
+811 
-816 LTQPQIE
+816 
-823 QIVRLQVNGIER
+823 
-835 LLKDQDVH
+835 
-843 IEVSDAAVK
+843 A
-852 LVAKAGFDPEF
+852 
-863 GARPVKRALQRLLL
+863 
-877 NDLSKALLAGT
+877 T
-888 VDKTRP
+888 VDLQNGTLTIKQ
-894 IRVDVD
+894 
-900 GDALRFSNAD
+900 S

>member
-57 FDIDDFLDELDE
+57 FDLDNFLDELDE

-143 EIMTGTEIHFHEH
+143 EIMTATEIHFHER

-191 DDYSSPSHKNDK
+191 DDYSSPSRKNDK

-212 EHLKDKNPLIGR
+212 EHLAEKNPLIGR

-424 RFLPDKAIDL
+424 RFLPDKAIDII
-434 MDEAAAKLRMERD
+434 DEAGAQAEMEGKKYKKIGKK
-447 SQPEELDEITR
+447 Q
-458 RLRQLEIEREAIKRE
+458 
-473 GDEAKL
+473 
-479 DALNK
+479 
-484 EIAELQE
+484 IA
-491 REKNFRAKWEGE
+491 
-503 KEVLA
+503 EVLA
-508 KIQQDKQQMEQLKFE
+508 K
-523 AERAE
+523 
-528 REGDYGRVAEIRYGK
+528 VAK
-543 LQQLQHDIDAQQEQ
+543 IDALAIKQDDNKNLASLE
-557 LRSRQ
+557 SR
-562 GAEAMVKE
+562 MK
-570 EVTPD
+570 
-575 DIADV
+575 DV
-580 VARWTGIPVTR
+580 IY
-591 MLQSEREKLLHLE
+591 
-604 DELHRRVVGQD
+604 GQD
-615 EAIQAVADAV
+615 RAIQTVVEAVQL
-625 RRSRA
+625 SKA
-630 GLQDPKRPIGSFIF
+630 GLTDENKPLASLLFVGP
-644 LGTTGVGK
+644 TGVGK
-652 TELAKA
+652 TEVAKMLAQELGVK
-658 LADYLFNDENM
+658 LVRF
-669 MTRIDMSEYQEKFS
+669 DMSEYVEKHT
-683 VSRLVGA
+683 VAKLIGA
-690 PPGYVG
+690 PAGYVG
-696 YEEGGQLTEA
+696 YDDGGLLTDA
-706 VRRKPYSVVLF
+706 VRKSPDCVLLL

-724 PDVFN
+724 SDIFN
-729 ILLQVLDDGRLT
+729 ILLQVMDYGVLT
-741 DNKGRTVNFK
+741 DSKGRKAHFK
-751 NTIIIMTSNMGS
+751 NVILIMTSNAGAQYASQASVGFASTATAGS
-763 QLIQQ
+763 AMLKQVKHTFKPEFINRLNEIVVFNDMDEQMAKLILGKKLRELNAKLAAKSVSITLTDEAHQHLLKSGYSKEYGAREMDRVIQQ
-768 KFEAIARKSADERE
+768 QLKTMLMRE
-782 RIIDETKGE
+782 ILFGK
-791 VLEMLK
+791 LK
-797 KTIRPEFLNRIDDI
+797 KGGE
-811 IMFEP
+811 
-816 LTQPQIE
+816 
-823 QIVRLQVNGIER
+823 
-835 LLKDQDVH
+835 
-843 IEVSDAAVK
+843 A
-852 LVAKAGFDPEF
+852 
-863 GARPVKRALQRLLL
+863 
-877 NDLSKALLAGT
+877 T
-888 VDKTRP
+888 VDLQNGTLTIKQ
-894 IRVDVD
+894 
-900 GDALRFSNAD
+900 S

>member
-57 FDIDDFLDELDE
+57 FDLDNFLDELDE

-143 EIMTGTEIHFHEH
+143 EIMTATEIHFHER

-191 DDYSSPSHKNDK
+191 DDYSSPSRKNDK

-212 EHLKDKNPLIGR
+212 EHLAEKNPLISR
-224 EKELDRTIQVLCRKD
+224 ERELDRTIQVLCRKD

-398 EKYHHVKYDAAA
+398 EKYHHVKYDDAA

-424 RFLPDKAIDL
+424 RFLPDKAIDII
-434 MDEAAAKLRMERD
+434 DEAGAQAEMEGKKYKKIGKK
-447 SQPEELDEITR
+447 Q
-458 RLRQLEIEREAIKRE
+458 
-473 GDEAKL
+473 
-479 DALNK
+479 
-484 EIAELQE
+484 IA
-491 REKNFRAKWEGE
+491 
-503 KEVLA
+503 EVLA
-508 KIQQDKQQMEQLKFE
+508 K
-523 AERAE
+523 
-528 REGDYGRVAEIRYGK
+528 VAK
-543 LQQLQHDIDAQQEQ
+543 IDALAIKQDDNKNLASLE
-557 LRSRQ
+557 SR
-562 GAEAMVKE
+562 MKSV
-570 EVTPD
+570 
-575 DIADV
+575 IY
-580 VARWTGIPVTR
+580 
-591 MLQSEREKLLHLE
+591 
-604 DELHRRVVGQD
+604 GQD
-615 EAIQAVADAV
+615 RAIQTVVEAVQL
-625 RRSRA
+625 SKA
-630 GLQDPKRPIGSFIF
+630 GLTDENKPLASLLFVGP
-644 LGTTGVGK
+644 TGVGK
-652 TELAKA
+652 TEVAKMLAQELGVK
-658 LADYLFNDENM
+658 LVRF
-669 MTRIDMSEYQEKFS
+669 DMSEYVEKHT
-683 VSRLVGA
+683 VAKLIGA
-690 PPGYVG
+690 PAGYVG
-696 YEEGGQLTEA
+696 YDDGGLLTDA
-706 VRRKPYSVVLF
+706 VRKSPDCVLLL

-724 PDVFN
+724 SDIFN
-729 ILLQVLDDGRLT
+729 ILLQVMDYGVLT
-741 DNKGRTVNFK
+741 DSKGRKAHFK
-751 NTIIIMTSNMGS
+751 NVILIMTSNAGAQYASQASVGFASTASAGS
-763 QLIQQ
+763 AMLKQVKHTFKPEFINRLNEIVVFNDMDEQMAKLILGKKLRELNAKLAAKSVSITLTDEAHQHLLKSGYSKEYGAREMDRVIQQ
-768 KFEAIARKSADERE
+768 QLKTMLMRE
-782 RIIDETKGE
+782 ILFGK
-791 VLEMLK
+791 LK
-797 KTIRPEFLNRIDDI
+797 KGGE
-811 IMFEP
+811 
-816 LTQPQIE
+816 
-823 QIVRLQVNGIER
+823 
-835 LLKDQDVH
+835 
-843 IEVSDAAVK
+843 A
-852 LVAKAGFDPEF
+852 
-863 GARPVKRALQRLLL
+863 
-877 NDLSKALLAGT
+877 T
-888 VDKTRP
+888 VDLQNGTLTIKQ
-894 IRVDVD
+894 
-900 GDALRFSNAD
+900 S

>member
-14 KAMKFASQKALVE
+14 KAMKYASQKALVE

-57 FDIDDFLDELDE
+57 FDLDNFLDELDE

-143 EIMTGTEIHFHEH
+143 EIMTGTEIHFHER

-191 DDYSSPSHKNDK
+191 DDFSSPSHKNDK

-212 EHLKDKNPLIGR
+212 EHLAEKNPLIGR

-398 EKYHHVKYDAAA
+398 EKYHHVKYDDAA

-424 RFLPDKAIDL
+424 RFLPDKAIDII
-434 MDEAAAKLRMERD
+434 DEAGAQAEMEGKKYKKIGKK
-447 SQPEELDEITR
+447 Q
-458 RLRQLEIEREAIKRE
+458 
-473 GDEAKL
+473 
-479 DALNK
+479 
-484 EIAELQE
+484 IA
-491 REKNFRAKWEGE
+491 
-503 KEVLA
+503 EVLA
-508 KIQQDKQQMEQLKFE
+508 K
-523 AERAE
+523 
-528 REGDYGRVAEIRYGK
+528 VAK
-543 LQQLQHDIDAQQEQ
+543 IDALAIKQDDNKNLASLE
-557 LRSRQ
+557 SR
-562 GAEAMVKE
+562 MK
-570 EVTPD
+570 
-575 DIADV
+575 DV
-580 VARWTGIPVTR
+580 IY
-591 MLQSEREKLLHLE
+591 
-604 DELHRRVVGQD
+604 GQD
-615 EAIQAVADAV
+615 RAIQTVVEAVQL
-625 RRSRA
+625 SKA
-630 GLQDPKRPIGSFIF
+630 GLTDENKPLASLLFVGP
-644 LGTTGVGK
+644 TGVGK
-652 TELAKA
+652 TEVAKMLAQELGVK
-658 LADYLFNDENM
+658 LVRF
-669 MTRIDMSEYQEKFS
+669 DMSEYVEKHT
-683 VSRLVGA
+683 VAKLIGA
-690 PPGYVG
+690 PAGYVG
-696 YEEGGQLTEA
+696 YDDGGLLTDA
-706 VRRKPYSVVLF
+706 VRKSPDCVLLL

-724 PDVFN
+724 SDIFN
-729 ILLQVLDDGRLT
+729 ILLQVMDYGVLT
-741 DNKGRTVNFK
+741 DSKGRKAHFK
-751 NTIIIMTSNMGS
+751 NVILIMTSNAGAQYASQATVGFASTATAGS
-763 QLIQQ
+763 AMLKQVKHTFKPEFINRLNEIVVFNDMDEQMAKLILGKKLRELNAKLAAKSVSITLTDEAHQHLLKSGYSKEYGAREMDRVIQQ
-768 KFEAIARKSADERE
+768 QLKTMLMRE
-782 RIIDETKGE
+782 ILFGK
-791 VLEMLK
+791 LK
-797 KTIRPEFLNRIDDI
+797 KGGE
-811 IMFEP
+811 
-816 LTQPQIE
+816 
-823 QIVRLQVNGIER
+823 
-835 LLKDQDVH
+835 
-843 IEVSDAAVK
+843 A
-852 LVAKAGFDPEF
+852 
-863 GARPVKRALQRLLL
+863 
-877 NDLSKALLAGT
+877 T
-888 VDKTRP
+888 VDLQNGTLTIKQ
-894 IRVDVD
+894 
-900 GDALRFSNAD
+900 S

>member
-14 KAMKFASQKALVE
+14 KAMKYASQKALVE

-191 DDYSSPSHKNDK
+191 DDFSSPSHKNDK

-212 EHLKDKNPLIGR
+212 EHLEDKNPLIGR
-224 EKELDRTIQVLCRKD
+224 EKELDRTIQVLCRKE

-266 GKVPDRLKGCN
+266 GNVPDRLKGCN

-424 RFLPDKAIDL
+424 RFLPDKAIDII
-434 MDEAAAKLRMERD
+434 DEAGAQAEMEGKMD
-447 SQPEELDEITR
+447 KKIGKKQ
-458 RLRQLEIEREAIKRE
+458 
-473 GDEAKL
+473 
-479 DALNK
+479 
-484 EIAELQE
+484 IA
-491 REKNFRAKWEGE
+491 
-503 KEVLA
+503 EVLA
-508 KIQQDKQQMEQLKFE
+508 K
-523 AERAE
+523 
-528 REGDYGRVAEIRYGK
+528 VAK
-543 LQQLQHDIDAQQEQ
+543 IDALAIKQ
-557 LRSRQ
+557 
-562 GAEAMVKE
+562 
-570 EVTPD
+570 D
-575 DIADV
+575 DNKNLASLENRMKDV
-580 VARWTGIPVTR
+580 IY
-591 MLQSEREKLLHLE
+591 
-604 DELHRRVVGQD
+604 GQD
-615 EAIQAVADAV
+615 RAIQTVVEAVQL
-625 RRSRA
+625 SKA
-630 GLQDPKRPIGSFIF
+630 GLTDENKPLASLLFVGP
-644 LGTTGVGK
+644 TGVGK
-652 TELAKA
+652 TEVAKMLAQELGVK
-658 LADYLFNDENM
+658 LVRF
-669 MTRIDMSEYQEKFS
+669 DMSEYVEKHT
-683 VSRLVGA
+683 VAKLIGA
-690 PPGYVG
+690 PAGYVG
-696 YEEGGQLTEA
+696 YDDGGLLTDA
-706 VRRKPYSVVLF
+706 VRKSPDCVLLL

-724 PDVFN
+724 SDIFN
-729 ILLQVLDDGRLT
+729 ILLQVMDYGVLT
-741 DNKGRTVNFK
+741 DSKGRKAHFK
-751 NTIIIMTSNMGS
+751 NVILIMTSNAGAQYASQASVGFASTATAGS
-763 QLIQQ
+763 AMLKQVKHTFKPEFINRLNEIVVFNDMDEQMAKLILGKKLRELNAKLAAKSVSITLTDEAHQHLLKSGYSKEYGAREMDRVIQQ
-768 KFEAIARKSADERE
+768 QLKTMLMRE
-782 RIIDETKGE
+782 ILFGK
-791 VLEMLK
+791 LK
-797 KTIRPEFLNRIDDI
+797 KGGE
-811 IMFEP
+811 
-816 LTQPQIE
+816 
-823 QIVRLQVNGIER
+823 
-835 LLKDQDVH
+835 
-843 IEVSDAAVK
+843 A
-852 LVAKAGFDPEF
+852 
-863 GARPVKRALQRLLL
+863 
-877 NDLSKALLAGT
+877 T
-888 VDKTRP
+888 VDLQNGTLTIKQ
-894 IRVDVD
+894 
-900 GDALRFSNAD
+900 S

>member
-14 KAMKFASQKALVE
+14 KAMKYASQKALVE

-57 FDIDDFLDELDE
+57 FDLDDFLDELDE

-143 EIMTGTEIHFHEH
+143 EIMTATEIHFHER

-191 DDYSSPSHKNDK
+191 DDYSSPSRKNDK

-212 EHLKDKNPLIGR
+212 EHLAEKNPLIGR

-398 EKYHHVKYDAAA
+398 EKYHHVKYDDAA

-424 RFLPDKAIDL
+424 RFLPDKAIDII
-434 MDEAAAKLRMERD
+434 DEAGAQAEMEGKKYKKIGKK
-447 SQPEELDEITR
+447 Q
-458 RLRQLEIEREAIKRE
+458 
-473 GDEAKL
+473 
-479 DALNK
+479 
-484 EIAELQE
+484 IA
-491 REKNFRAKWEGE
+491 
-503 KEVLA
+503 EVLA
-508 KIQQDKQQMEQLKFE
+508 K
-523 AERAE
+523 
-528 REGDYGRVAEIRYGK
+528 VAK
-543 LQQLQHDIDAQQEQ
+543 IDALAIKQDDNKNLASLE
-557 LRSRQ
+557 SR
-562 GAEAMVKE
+562 MK
-570 EVTPD
+570 
-575 DIADV
+575 DV
-580 VARWTGIPVTR
+580 IY
-591 MLQSEREKLLHLE
+591 
-604 DELHRRVVGQD
+604 GQD
-615 EAIQAVADAV
+615 RAIQTVVEAVQL
-625 RRSRA
+625 SKA
-630 GLQDPKRPIGSFIF
+630 GLTDENKPLASLLFVGP
-644 LGTTGVGK
+644 TGVGK
-652 TELAKA
+652 TEVAKMLAQELGVK
-658 LADYLFNDENM
+658 LVRF
-669 MTRIDMSEYQEKFS
+669 DMSEYVEKHT
-683 VSRLVGA
+683 VAKLIGA
-690 PPGYVG
+690 PAGYVG
-696 YEEGGQLTEA
+696 YDDGGLLTDA
-706 VRRKPYSVVLF
+706 VRKSPDCVLLL

-724 PDVFN
+724 SDIFN
-729 ILLQVLDDGRLT
+729 ILLQVMDYGVLT
-741 DNKGRTVNFK
+741 DSKGRKAHFK
-751 NTIIIMTSNMGS
+751 NVILIMTSNAGAQYASQASVGFASTASAGS
-763 QLIQQ
+763 AMLKQVKHTFKPEFINRLNEIVVFNDMDEQMAKLILGKKLRELNAKLAAKSVSIALTDEAHQHLLKSGYSKEYGAREMDRVIQQ
-768 KFEAIARKSADERE
+768 QLKTMLMRE
-782 RIIDETKGE
+782 ILFGK
-791 VLEMLK
+791 LK
-797 KTIRPEFLNRIDDI
+797 KGGEATVD
-811 IMFEP
+811 
-816 LTQPQIE
+816 
-823 QIVRLQVNGIER
+823 LQNGI
-835 LLKDQDVH
+835 LTIKQ
-843 IEVSDAAVK
+843 S
-852 LVAKAGFDPEF
+852 
-863 GARPVKRALQRLLL
+863 
-877 NDLSKALLAGT
+877 
-888 VDKTRP
+888 
-894 IRVDVD
+894 
-900 GDALRFSNAD
+900 

>member
-14 KAMKFASQKALVE
+14 KAMKYASQKALVE

-57 FDIDDFLDELDE
+57 FGLDDFLDELDE

-143 EIMTGTEIHFHEH
+143 EIMTGTEIHFHER

-170 EGDNPFGLFDD
+170 EGGDNPFGLFDD

-191 DDYSSPSHKNDK
+191 DDFSSPSHKNDK

-212 EHLKDKNPLIGR
+212 EHLAEKNPLIGR
-224 EKELDRTIQVLCRKD
+224 ERELDRTIQVLCRKD

-266 GKVPDRLKGCN
+266 GKVPDRLKGYN

-398 EKYHHVKYDAAA
+398 EKYHHVKYDDAA

-424 RFLPDKAIDL
+424 RFLPDKAIDIV
-434 MDEAAAKLRMERD
+434 DEAGAQAEMEGKKYKKIGKK
-447 SQPEELDEITR
+447 Q
-458 RLRQLEIEREAIKRE
+458 
-473 GDEAKL
+473 
-479 DALNK
+479 
-484 EIAELQE
+484 IA
-491 REKNFRAKWEGE
+491 
-503 KEVLA
+503 EVLA
-508 KIQQDKQQMEQLKFE
+508 K
-523 AERAE
+523 
-528 REGDYGRVAEIRYGK
+528 VAK
-543 LQQLQHDIDAQQEQ
+543 IDALAIKQ
-557 LRSRQ
+557 
-562 GAEAMVKE
+562 
-570 EVTPD
+570 D
-575 DIADV
+575 DNKNLASLE
-580 VARWTGIPVTR
+580 RR
-591 MLQSEREKLLHLE
+591 MK
-604 DELHRRVVGQD
+604 DMIYGQD
-615 EAIQAVADAV
+615 RAIQTVVEAVQL
-625 RRSRA
+625 SKA
-630 GLQDPKRPIGSFIF
+630 GLTDENKPLASLLFVGP
-644 LGTTGVGK
+644 TGVGK
-652 TELAKA
+652 TEVAKTLAQELGVK
-658 LADYLFNDENM
+658 LVRF
-669 MTRIDMSEYQEKFS
+669 DMSEYVEKHT
-683 VSRLVGA
+683 VAKLIGA
-690 PPGYVG
+690 PAGYVG
-696 YEEGGQLTEA
+696 YDDGGLLTDA
-706 VRRKPYSVVLF
+706 VRKSPDCVLLL

-724 PDVFN
+724 SDIFN
-729 ILLQVLDDGRLT
+729 ILLQVMDYGVLT
-741 DNKGRTVNFK
+741 DSKGRKAHFK
-751 NTIIIMTSNMGS
+751 NVILIMTSNAGAQYASQASVGFASTATAGS
-763 QLIQQ
+763 AMLKQVKHTFKPEFINRLNEIVVFNDMDEQMAKLILGKKLRELNAKLAAKSVSITLTDEAHQHLLKSGYSKEYGAREMDRVIQQ
-768 KFEAIARKSADERE
+768 QLKTMLMRE
-782 RIIDETKGE
+782 ILFGK
-791 VLEMLK
+791 LK
-797 KTIRPEFLNRIDDI
+797 KGGE
-811 IMFEP
+811 
-816 LTQPQIE
+816 
-823 QIVRLQVNGIER
+823 
-835 LLKDQDVH
+835 
-843 IEVSDAAVK
+843 A
-852 LVAKAGFDPEF
+852 
-863 GARPVKRALQRLLL
+863 
-877 NDLSKALLAGT
+877 T
-888 VDKTRP
+888 VDLQNGTLTIKQ
-894 IRVDVD
+894 
-900 GDALRFSNAD
+900 S

>member
-398 EKYHHVKYDAAA
+398 EKYHHVKYDDAA

-424 RFLPDKAIDL
+424 RFLPDKAIDII
-434 MDEAAAKLRMERD
+434 DEAGAQAEMEGKKYKKIGKK
-447 SQPEELDEITR
+447 Q
-458 RLRQLEIEREAIKRE
+458 
-473 GDEAKL
+473 
-479 DALNK
+479 
-484 EIAELQE
+484 IA
-491 REKNFRAKWEGE
+491 
-503 KEVLA
+503 EVLA
-508 KIQQDKQQMEQLKFE
+508 K
-523 AERAE
+523 
-528 REGDYGRVAEIRYGK
+528 VAK
-543 LQQLQHDIDAQQEQ
+543 IDALAIKQDDNKNLASLE
-557 LRSRQ
+557 SR
-562 GAEAMVKE
+562 MK
-570 EVTPD
+570 
-575 DIADV
+575 DV
-580 VARWTGIPVTR
+580 IY
-591 MLQSEREKLLHLE
+591 
-604 DELHRRVVGQD
+604 GQD
-615 EAIQAVADAV
+615 RAIQTVVEAVQL
-625 RRSRA
+625 SKA
-630 GLQDPKRPIGSFIF
+630 GLTDENKPLASLLFVGP
-644 LGTTGVGK
+644 TGVGK
-652 TELAKA
+652 TEVAKMLAQELGVK
-658 LADYLFNDENM
+658 LVRF
-669 MTRIDMSEYQEKFS
+669 DMSEYVEKHT
-683 VSRLVGA
+683 VAKLIGA
-690 PPGYVG
+690 PAGYVG
-696 YEEGGQLTEA
+696 YDDGGLLTDA
-706 VRRKPYSVVLF
+706 VRKSPDCVLLL

-724 PDVFN
+724 SDIFN
-729 ILLQVLDDGRLT
+729 ILLQVMDYGVLT
-741 DNKGRTVNFK
+741 DSKGRKAHFK
-751 NTIIIMTSNMGS
+751 NVILIMTSNAGAQYASQASVGFASTATAGS
-763 QLIQQ
+763 AMLKQVKHTFKPEFINRLNEIVVFNDMDEQMAKLILDKKLRELNTKLAAKSVSITLTDEAHQHLLKSGYSKEYGAREMDRVIQQ
-768 KFEAIARKSADERE
+768 QLKTMLMRE
-782 RIIDETKGE
+782 ILFGK
-791 VLEMLK
+791 LK
-797 KTIRPEFLNRIDDI
+797 KGGEATVD
-811 IMFEP
+811 
-816 LTQPQIE
+816 
-823 QIVRLQVNGIER
+823 LQNGI
-835 LLKDQDVH
+835 LTIKQ
-843 IEVSDAAVK
+843 S
-852 LVAKAGFDPEF
+852 
-863 GARPVKRALQRLLL
+863 
-877 NDLSKALLAGT
+877 
-888 VDKTRP
+888 
-894 IRVDVD
+894 
-900 GDALRFSNAD
+900 

>member
-57 FDIDDFLDELDE
+57 FDLDDFLDELDE

-170 EGDNPFGLFDD
+170 EGNNPFGLFDD

-212 EHLKDKNPLIGR
+212 EHLAEKNPLIGR
-224 EKELDRTIQVLCRKD
+224 ERELDRTIQVLCRKD

-302 IMEGVTSEAHCII
+302 IMEGVTSEARCII

-424 RFLPDKAIDL
+424 RFLPDKAIDII
-434 MDEAAAKLRMERD
+434 DEAGAQAEMEGKKYKKIGKK
-447 SQPEELDEITR
+447 Q
-458 RLRQLEIEREAIKRE
+458 
-473 GDEAKL
+473 
-479 DALNK
+479 
-484 EIAELQE
+484 IA
-491 REKNFRAKWEGE
+491 
-503 KEVLA
+503 EVLA
-508 KIQQDKQQMEQLKFE
+508 K
-523 AERAE
+523 
-528 REGDYGRVAEIRYGK
+528 VAK
-543 LQQLQHDIDAQQEQ
+543 IDALAIKQDDNKNLASLE
-557 LRSRQ
+557 SR
-562 GAEAMVKE
+562 MK
-570 EVTPD
+570 
-575 DIADV
+575 DV
-580 VARWTGIPVTR
+580 IY
-591 MLQSEREKLLHLE
+591 
-604 DELHRRVVGQD
+604 GQD
-615 EAIQAVADAV
+615 RAIQTVVEAVQL
-625 RRSRA
+625 SKA
-630 GLQDPKRPIGSFIF
+630 GLTDENKPLASLLFVGP
-644 LGTTGVGK
+644 TGVGK
-652 TELAKA
+652 TEVAKMLAQELGVK
-658 LADYLFNDENM
+658 LVRF
-669 MTRIDMSEYQEKFS
+669 DMSEYVEKHT
-683 VSRLVGA
+683 VAKLIGA
-690 PPGYVG
+690 PAGYVG
-696 YEEGGQLTEA
+696 YDDGGLLTDA
-706 VRRKPYSVVLF
+706 VRKSPDCVLLL

-724 PDVFN
+724 SDIFN
-729 ILLQVLDDGRLT
+729 ILLQVMDYGVLT
-741 DNKGRTVNFK
+741 DSKGRKAHFK
-751 NTIIIMTSNMGS
+751 NVILIMTSNAGAQYAS
-763 QLIQQ
+763 QASVGFASTATASSAMLKQVKHTFKPEFINRLNEIVVFNDMDEQMAKLILGKKLRELNAKLAAKSVSITLTDEAHQHLLKSGYSKEYGAREMDRVIQQ
-768 KFEAIARKSADERE
+768 QLKTMLMRE
-782 RIIDETKGE
+782 ILFGK
-791 VLEMLK
+791 LK
-797 KTIRPEFLNRIDDI
+797 KGGE
-811 IMFEP
+811 
-816 LTQPQIE
+816 
-823 QIVRLQVNGIER
+823 
-835 LLKDQDVH
+835 
-843 IEVSDAAVK
+843 A
-852 LVAKAGFDPEF
+852 
-863 GARPVKRALQRLLL
+863 
-877 NDLSKALLAGT
+877 T
-888 VDKTRP
+888 VDLQNGTLTIKQ
-894 IRVDVD
+894 
-900 GDALRFSNAD
+900 S

>member
-57 FDIDDFLDELDE
+57 FDLDDFLDELDE

-170 EGDNPFGLFDD
+170 EGNNPFGLFDD

-212 EHLKDKNPLIGR
+212 EHLAEKNPLIGR
-224 EKELDRTIQVLCRKD
+224 ERELDRTIQVLCRKD

-424 RFLPDKAIDL
+424 RFLPDKAIDII
-434 MDEAAAKLRMERD
+434 DEAGAQAEMEGKKYKKIGKK
-447 SQPEELDEITR
+447 Q
-458 RLRQLEIEREAIKRE
+458 
-473 GDEAKL
+473 
-479 DALNK
+479 
-484 EIAELQE
+484 IA
-491 REKNFRAKWEGE
+491 
-503 KEVLA
+503 EVLA
-508 KIQQDKQQMEQLKFE
+508 K
-523 AERAE
+523 
-528 REGDYGRVAEIRYGK
+528 VAK
-543 LQQLQHDIDAQQEQ
+543 IDALAIKQDDNKNLASLE
-557 LRSRQ
+557 SR
-562 GAEAMVKE
+562 MK
-570 EVTPD
+570 
-575 DIADV
+575 DV
-580 VARWTGIPVTR
+580 IY
-591 MLQSEREKLLHLE
+591 
-604 DELHRRVVGQD
+604 GQD
-615 EAIQAVADAV
+615 RAIQTVVEAVQL
-625 RRSRA
+625 SKA
-630 GLQDPKRPIGSFIF
+630 GLTDENKPLASLLFVGP
-644 LGTTGVGK
+644 TGVGK
-652 TELAKA
+652 TEVAKTMA
-658 LADYLFNDENM
+658 QELGVKLVRF
-669 MTRIDMSEYQEKFS
+669 DMSEYVEKHT
-683 VSRLVGA
+683 VAKLIGA
-690 PPGYVG
+690 PAGYVG
-696 YEEGGQLTEA
+696 YDDGGLLTDA
-706 VRRKPYSVVLF
+706 VRKSPDCVLLL

-724 PDVFN
+724 SDIFN
-729 ILLQVLDDGRLT
+729 ILLQVMDYGVLT
-741 DNKGRTVNFK
+741 DSKGRKAHFK
-751 NTIIIMTSNMGS
+751 NVILIMTSNAGAQYASQASLGFASTASAGS
-763 QLIQQ
+763 AMLKQVKHTFKPEFINRLNEIVVFNDMDEQMAKLILGKKLRELNAKLAAKSVSITLTNEAHQHLLKSGYSKEYGAREMDRVIQQ
-768 KFEAIARKSADERE
+768 QLKTMLMRE
-782 RIIDETKGE
+782 ILFGK
-791 VLEMLK
+791 LK
-797 KTIRPEFLNRIDDI
+797 KGGEATVD
-811 IMFEP
+811 
-816 LTQPQIE
+816 
-823 QIVRLQVNGIER
+823 LQNGI
-835 LLKDQDVH
+835 LTIKQ
-843 IEVSDAAVK
+843 S
-852 LVAKAGFDPEF
+852 
-863 GARPVKRALQRLLL
+863 
-877 NDLSKALLAGT
+877 
-888 VDKTRP
+888 
-894 IRVDVD
+894 
-900 GDALRFSNAD
+900 

>member
-57 FDIDDFLDELDE
+57 FDLDNFLDELDE

-143 EIMTGTEIHFHEH
+143 EIMTATEIHFHER

-191 DDYSSPSHKNDK
+191 DDFSSPSHKNDK

-212 EHLKDKNPLIGR
+212 EHLAEKNPLIGR

-410 IEYAVTSSAKFITD
+410 IEYAVTSSAKFISD
-424 RFLPDKAIDL
+424 RFLPDKAIDII
-434 MDEAAAKLRMERD
+434 DEAGAQAEMEGKKYKKIGKK
-447 SQPEELDEITR
+447 Q
-458 RLRQLEIEREAIKRE
+458 
-473 GDEAKL
+473 
-479 DALNK
+479 
-484 EIAELQE
+484 IA
-491 REKNFRAKWEGE
+491 
-503 KEVLA
+503 EVLA
-508 KIQQDKQQMEQLKFE
+508 K
-523 AERAE
+523 
-528 REGDYGRVAEIRYGK
+528 VAK
-543 LQQLQHDIDAQQEQ
+543 IDALAIKQDDNKNLASLE
-557 LRSRQ
+557 SR
-562 GAEAMVKE
+562 MK
-570 EVTPD
+570 
-575 DIADV
+575 DV
-580 VARWTGIPVTR
+580 IY
-591 MLQSEREKLLHLE
+591 
-604 DELHRRVVGQD
+604 GQD
-615 EAIQAVADAV
+615 RAIQTVVEAVQL
-625 RRSRA
+625 SKA
-630 GLQDPKRPIGSFIF
+630 GLTDENKPLASLLFVGP
-644 LGTTGVGK
+644 TGVGK
-652 TELAKA
+652 TEVAKMLAQELGVK
-658 LADYLFNDENM
+658 LVRF
-669 MTRIDMSEYQEKFS
+669 DMSEYVEKHT
-683 VSRLVGA
+683 VAKLIGA
-690 PPGYVG
+690 PAGYVG
-696 YEEGGQLTEA
+696 YDDGGLLTDA
-706 VRRKPYSVVLF
+706 VRKSPDCVLLL

-724 PDVFN
+724 SDIFN
-729 ILLQVLDDGRLT
+729 ILLQVMDYGVLT
-741 DNKGRTVNFK
+741 DSKGRKAHFK
-751 NTIIIMTSNMGS
+751 NVILIMTSNAGAQYASQASVGFASTASAGS
-763 QLIQQ
+763 AMLKQVKHTFKPEFINRLNEIVVFNDMDEQMAKLILGKKLRELNAKLAAKSVSITLTDEAHQHLLKSGYSKEYGAREMDRVIQQ
-768 KFEAIARKSADERE
+768 QLKTMLMRE
-782 RIIDETKGE
+782 ILFGK
-791 VLEMLK
+791 LK
-797 KTIRPEFLNRIDDI
+797 KGGE
-811 IMFEP
+811 
-816 LTQPQIE
+816 
-823 QIVRLQVNGIER
+823 
-835 LLKDQDVH
+835 
-843 IEVSDAAVK
+843 A
-852 LVAKAGFDPEF
+852 
-863 GARPVKRALQRLLL
+863 
-877 NDLSKALLAGT
+877 T
-888 VDKTRP
+888 VDLQNGTLTIKQ
-894 IRVDVD
+894 
-900 GDALRFSNAD
+900 S

>member
-57 FDIDDFLDELDE
+57 FDLDNFLDELDE

-143 EIMTGTEIHFHEH
+143 EIMTATEIHFHER

-191 DDYSSPSHKNDK
+191 DDYSSPSRKNDK

-212 EHLKDKNPLIGR
+212 EHLAEKNPLIGR
-224 EKELDRTIQVLCRKD
+224 ERELDRTIQVLCRKD

-424 RFLPDKAIDL
+424 RFLPDKAIDII
-434 MDEAAAKLRMERD
+434 DEAGAQAEMEGKKYKKIGKK
-447 SQPEELDEITR
+447 Q
-458 RLRQLEIEREAIKRE
+458 
-473 GDEAKL
+473 
-479 DALNK
+479 
-484 EIAELQE
+484 IA
-491 REKNFRAKWEGE
+491 
-503 KEVLA
+503 EVLA
-508 KIQQDKQQMEQLKFE
+508 K
-523 AERAE
+523 
-528 REGDYGRVAEIRYGK
+528 VAK
-543 LQQLQHDIDAQQEQ
+543 IDALAIKQDDNKNLASLE
-557 LRSRQ
+557 SR
-562 GAEAMVKE
+562 MK
-570 EVTPD
+570 
-575 DIADV
+575 DV
-580 VARWTGIPVTR
+580 IY
-591 MLQSEREKLLHLE
+591 
-604 DELHRRVVGQD
+604 GQD
-615 EAIQAVADAV
+615 RAIQTVVEAVQL
-625 RRSRA
+625 SKA
-630 GLQDPKRPIGSFIF
+630 GLTDENKPLASLLFVGP
-644 LGTTGVGK
+644 TGVGK
-652 TELAKA
+652 TEVAKMLAQELGVK
-658 LADYLFNDENM
+658 LVRF
-669 MTRIDMSEYQEKFS
+669 DMSEYVEKHT
-683 VSRLVGA
+683 VAKLIGA
-690 PPGYVG
+690 PAGYVG
-696 YEEGGQLTEA
+696 YDDGGLLTDA
-706 VRRKPYSVVLF
+706 VRKSPDCVLLL

-724 PDVFN
+724 SDIFN
-729 ILLQVLDDGRLT
+729 ILLQVMDYGVLT
-741 DNKGRTVNFK
+741 DSKGRKAHFK
-751 NTIIIMTSNMGS
+751 NVILIMTSNAGAQYASQASVGFASTATAGS
-763 QLIQQ
+763 TMLKQVKHTFKPEFINRLNEIVVFNDMDEQMAKLILGKKLRELNAKLAAKSVSITLTDEAHQHLLKSGYSKEYGAREMDRVIQQ
-768 KFEAIARKSADERE
+768 QLKTMLMRE
-782 RIIDETKGE
+782 ILFGK
-791 VLEMLK
+791 LK
-797 KTIRPEFLNRIDDI
+797 KGGEATVD
-811 IMFEP
+811 
-816 LTQPQIE
+816 
-823 QIVRLQVNGIER
+823 LQNGI
-835 LLKDQDVH
+835 LTIKQ
-843 IEVSDAAVK
+843 S
-852 LVAKAGFDPEF
+852 
-863 GARPVKRALQRLLL
+863 
-877 NDLSKALLAGT
+877 
-888 VDKTRP
+888 
-894 IRVDVD
+894 
-900 GDALRFSNAD
+900 